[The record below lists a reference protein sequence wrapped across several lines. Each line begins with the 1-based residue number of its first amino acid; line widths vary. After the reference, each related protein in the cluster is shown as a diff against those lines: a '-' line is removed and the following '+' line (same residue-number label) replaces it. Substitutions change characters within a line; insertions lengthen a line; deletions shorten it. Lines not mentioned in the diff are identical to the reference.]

1 MDYNQIDINRILGET
16 DFGRLSGYTAPT
28 REEVISLL
36 QARLGPEEF
45 SKIGSKI
52 IDEGLNYY
60 VKKWGEY
67 WGKNKRVVNQNI
79 RDIIKKQTIDELE
92 AAGKQVNS
100 YINSIKNQLAQ
111 QGYTV
116 GFDIDFDK
124 DIKDAVNLVLK
135 AKKKIDEGVQAAF
148 NQIKNYSNNRL
159 GNLLEDVEA
168 GFFTDSY
175 IDQVLKKELKKQG
188 IKKTQFSNSDQKR
201 LEQRFVEN
209 LQKQQEKRVK
219 EIYNQTYKYERE
231 QLKQLA
237 QAEEYSLE
245 QKKLIKASP
254 YLGRRAQALRNLKP
268 LQAIY
273 DKVQK
278 ELENQAQGVQKAI
291 NSVPEK
297 QVKISKLTS
306 PKELESLLKKYYNSS
321 EVQRFLSGEYINDIL
336 KEVGGSAEQALK
348 KKVNTKI
355 GIGKMFEQLE
365 SVAKQRGYAVKMAFD
380 ETNKVLETF
389 LLTHQE
395 VEEYEKDNKKALKGF
410 RAQGSKTLRL
420 KMGFGQD
427 GAPLGHTIA
436 KGAMESPNTL
446 KLVRGEHLLSVG
458 TGLEASLLR
467 LTSLL
472 GKSGWKVESAVK
484 AVKEQQNQEKFT
496 QQLNTQQRNLL
507 ISQLGIEPIIQ
518 EVAWQVGQKTGA
530 TSLDRVVE
538 NLNTAVYNLAVTKA
552 STGGFDW
559 GAIKDSYK
567 LPETVK
573 SVLEEVA
580 SFVST
585 LPFQHM
591 ALGSN
596 KAIREGV
603 YTLAPAY
610 YQSPSP
616 VISPNYS
623 KHTSQVFKTG
633 EYSDTAKQE
642 RVSRQAAGHSLKFVD
657 EKTAEALKDSENQTI
672 KQIQAS
678 GQLATFDALY
688 VEAKRVQEGY
698 ELLNKTEEEVRQ
710 SLEQQGEY
718 SEPQIKEILKLRQS
732 IIASYKERG
741 ITPQNIIGG
750 GIEGD
755 AAIVSSDFAKKYGTT
770 VKSRAPIVLD
780 QDVFK
785 TAVEQSLSD
794 EELDFAQFSDE
805 DWAKFFSSV
814 QGRDII
820 KQIVQKEKKIRPED
834 IIDLDVYQSDGK
846 IQISLTEKQ
855 DLQISG
861 KVGSGLQ
868 GERNMASFVPQEFI
882 KLVGALSGID
892 TDAQV
897 IKQYDTAS
905 ANEAGGR
912 LMAILQKGLEEA
924 SALNEFSDKT
934 QGESSILSEFFEKT
948 FGENS
953 PLRDFFEVFS
963 GSDGEVYI
971 QAKQAYDKQGKRI
984 FLDFEK
990 AFKYL
995 SQLENSLGEKMFPHI
1010 VEGSRA
1016 FVGADSLNILSDYE
1030 YRNKVSLGERERNSF
1045 LKGLEVAEKELGE
1058 KGRFD
1063 VIKQVFEEGI
1073 FGPTQDSLK
1082 AEKEKNAIIKNLAK
1096 STERDIDKSNTIVI
1110 GRGGDIDISSLTP
1123 EQREEFLKMDYTGR
1137 EGSMGASVYEQ
1148 GIFGAIEKIK
1158 QEKIKDFEDSL
1169 RLEGLAEESEE
1180 FQKKIQEFIDSLSV
1194 AVVST
1199 DENAA
1204 LFRYKKEG
1212 KEFTG
1217 QNLRFSLQE
1226 AKTYK
1231 NLQTGE
1237 VEGYGISQTLTGLTR
1252 AIKIIDDFDKKT
1264 EHTKTEY
1271 EKLAEQGG
1279 QIAENLQ
1286 NLISDPKGAYN
1297 TAILKREIAT
1307 SGWISGVNIATG
1319 LEQDKNRKLYSG
1331 VVGEGAN
1338 TELTIDEL
1346 KQTGV
1351 GLGRNTLKKA
1361 LSQDKEILQKRVAVM
1376 YGKTLKDLAGY
1387 TIDDLQEAII
1397 SAVDIS
1403 NESGEFR
1410 DLGKALYRELVGEI
1424 FRNPIINNQWDILST
1439 LLYTSKDID
1448 ADSESGYLSQAL
1460 ASRDRGDF
1468 DKDHWAFMIL
1478 ENEKIKRFTLEEMK
1492 AYDQLKREQAH
1503 FQARFTKSNA
1513 YFRKINNLDQ
1523 PDEEIFKGVTNIPA
1537 LLNPILQEAAQNN
1550 QGQVGLMSL
1559 THSNI
1564 SNLAREKGLDQILTR
1579 SLEFLFSSGEQNMV
1593 GYKHLI
1599 KKIASDPKTFLPEEY
1614 SSDIDIKE
1622 GNIEK
1627 FLDKQSEEI
1636 RNKILTQA
1644 YKKILSTGNETFKSF
1659 MAGTATAEEL
1669 FKDLVKENI
1678 IGTDESGNISKTS
1691 FNFELLAQILSGY
1704 KNKQE
1709 GLEELKS
1716 KLSDSGI
1723 VDKNIIDNLK
1733 LINFGYIQKEDG
1745 SFEQVTEKSGLTK
1758 EQEMELGSV
1767 PAQVLQGLIKIGEK
1781 QLTAGLTEGTNLARA
1796 ASNYRNKD
1804 RQDVVYNESQ
1814 MFDWL
1819 KGTGEAVERVS
1830 KEVSEKFETVP
1841 GYLQEIASK
1850 VGNIVKILGDKTSQG
1865 FGFSNKE
1872 KSFLEEIRQTT
1883 LSAQVAGNNAVFKKS
1898 ATYDPDLYNK
1908 VGNVELTKKLLNKA
1922 GTQYRKNVTFKDFAK
1937 AYGYEDE
1944 TDYQR
1949 KIGSSISAAI
1959 GTQFHGFNEIALK
1972 EAEEYYK
1979 SNGKWEGFY
1988 KNSLLAKVYNA
1999 KDGASAL
2006 KALQRVE
2013 KDERAKEIGV
2023 SFKPYLEQLTK
2034 TLARAGITSKSN
2046 PELYKQYMERAALSI
2061 KVQLGSVL
2069 QDIISK
2075 EGKVV
2080 GAETSLWRKQKTP
2093 SGKEVGVLGH
2103 ADLIGIGK
2111 EQYAVIE
2118 AGKEPTLKTRNV
2130 GTVYDYKNKFNL
2142 AGSQKVDLQYVS
2154 QVAGYIQDLRDL
2166 QALFNRFKFQ
2176 NPDITTQTG
2185 FFGKGKNSFIKFLK
2199 EQGYNKEAIDQ
2210 IKASEGLQQALMG
2223 GADWSRGIV
2232 SYLDQKGESKT
2243 VELDFSK
2250 ASESQ
2255 MQKLLGGENL
2265 EAKEFYTIL
2274 KAILKSNT
2282 YIDKE
2287 GNILG
2292 SKTSSAGSS
2301 GGESPKISKERK
2313 DFQNLGSSDGEG
2325 SSLGGGFGK
2334 KSRDP
2339 YAQTA
2344 KEYESH
2350 MIEAI
2355 RLQKEYE
2362 INQKRIAS
2370 EPLSKRGKELLK
2382 LENVDLVEQIALHK
2396 QIAQELEK
2404 EASQSEKFGRTQQK
2418 LTREIQKSE
2427 HSVVTYGQGAS
2438 NIFEKMGIDI
2448 KRAFMRIFDGSLIYK
2463 FFGLVQ
2469 RGFTQTIQMAKELD
2483 KSMVNLRIVTGGTKS
2498 ETRELVSVYAQLA
2511 KQLGVTTQEVVNG
2524 ATEWLRQ
2531 GYTVQESQKLVTASV
2546 YLSKLGMI
2554 ESGQATEYLT
2564 SVLKGFKLETSEA
2577 ISVVDKLTKVDLE
2590 AATSAGNIAEALSRT
2605 SVSAQ
2610 NAGVDLDRLI
2620 GYVTE
2625 VLQVTQK
2632 SASSVGESFKTIFAR
2647 YQNVKAS
2654 AFKSMDLSEEA
2665 AETTEGIN
2673 DIERVLNKVGIKI
2686 RTSSKEFAS
2695 FDSILAQLAENWIKY
2710 SSVEKAAISTAIAG
2724 TRQRENFLAL
2734 MENYNEAMD
2743 IAATSAASAGT
2754 AEEKYAAYT
2763 EGMEASVS
2771 GLTAAW
2777 EKLIAKLKASEGLK
2791 WLVDSAKKLLDLLP
2805 HITGLLSQLAGTG
2818 FSKFAVPRVIGSLM
2832 GTGQLLK
2839 EKLSAT
2845 EEQKMARAQELLSA
2859 DGIQGAPERYEEYSK
2874 RTRRRVSRSFAKD
2887 RLNKSIE
2894 DEQEKIDLARQKTK
2908 EKAGSFE
2915 TRFKDTIKT
2924 GVSEPLEKISKTA
2937 ENIELALEEQ
2947 QSQEENSSSTDK
2959 KPTEQGSGVGSE
2971 NAASSLKTLRFKK
2984 DGSLDLRTL
2993 KWAGVS
2999 KDSDTYKDITSLFKA
3014 YEESP
3019 DKEGA
3024 FQTLQN
3030 SLKELGF
3037 EVDNTSLKIRAN
3049 GEATESNT
3057 SSTRKDTQETRE
3069 HTGEVEENTG
3079 ATSANTNAKKKDTS
3093 QTQGAKKAGKGLAIG
3108 SKVFSGVLAGVA
3120 AGVGAGLTTVAKD
3133 KEGNTYDASTAAKAT
3148 VGTLQGVS
3156 AATAAIPVVG
3166 PAISGVL
3173 GTVFSA
3179 FGPSIAAAIDKDKIE
3194 KEKQLKLAQEQLD
3207 ALNDIKSGTQS
3218 IKQEVIGNEKL
3229 SSRDQLTSLYTTVNE
3244 LQKQA
3249 GKNGHLAQALV
3260 QETSKLGI
3268 SDWAGTYYN
3277 IYDLT
3282 VEEREKFLD
3291 AIERAVNIA
3300 SMGAQDH
3307 SSEAESYEKAR
3318 KALGLKEGETVSSV
3332 KDKAVHYAAQGDVSG
3347 LKTFQS
3353 NVAKVEAYERERIK
3367 NIMEN
3372 LYSDSGVAYKTE
3384 ETLQE
3389 LGLEGIQEEVLKK
3402 LEPET
3407 AKILQGIGAIDENNN
3422 LTDLGEQIFNQLV
3435 KSDQRVYSVI
3445 NPSSMTLKDIYAKMP
3460 DKETGEGTNKTAEQA
3475 KEEFA
3480 KVLGVSIE
3488 SLDKLYKDEYWG
3500 PLLSNLSA
3508 EQLSSTTAPEDF
3520 QNKITT
3526 YAGYLST
3533 LASSDRLTPEE
3544 EAALPTELKGLKGAD
3559 LKKELKSLLRSYQL
3573 GYATT
3578 NVMSLTEDPTKLQA
3592 ILKQRGGVFVN
3603 EKGEVEKEYKGKGLS
3618 ELLSSPDLGSDVE
3631 DELKALRKELTEFY
3645 EKQAKDLVG
3654 TKILESVSQVQQT
3667 FLKEQLNN
3675 LSEQKEALQNINKQR
3690 EYELKLIK
3698 AKQQL
3703 EDARKEKKR
3712 VWREGIGWTYES
3724 DQEGIAEAQ
3733 KNLEEVQAEKQT
3745 EDLQQQIDLLTA
3757 QKELLEELPDKNQFA
3772 EYTKA
3777 YKEWL
3782 GDVSASQT
3790 EIIQEIKKGY
3800 ESVISESRDLLLA
3813 DKEKTKEKTKEETS
3827 DTETVTDINTER
3839 EKQEQWQTTFSPVST
3854 AVSDAKTALDL
3865 GIGAGGVSKAQ
3876 FGRLL
3881 AHAGISPKLWGKV
3894 SSGKDQSVDFSDEE
3908 RKFIS
3913 ENPDIFYKLSEGI
3926 TNKIS
3931 SNKEDIEKAREYAKL
3946 FDIYNL
3952 DWHRTGISKR
3962 GFWVRAK
3969 AKEPG
3974 VRNEHEFYKF
3984 GSWGGAKKTIKDRQQ
3999 EMIEGAKWIKTKP
4012 VEFREYVD
4020 KKIPHGSIL
4029 NFLTSYGMADY
4040 GKDNYWPFFTFL
4052 RDHFKDAGSSNDL
4065 DYRGRYNSFAS
4076 GTFAAEGPALV
4087 NELGTEGIITPQGT
4101 ITAFNG
4107 PHGVVPASLTKNLAE
4122 LGLEAPRLIKE
4133 LSSVYGLNKDYS
4145 GHISNVHDESINARQ
4160 ILVQINA
4167 DKDFNIDRF
4176 VDELKSSVV
4185 LNKQNHKI

>member
-28 REEVISLL
+28 REEVVSLL

-45 SKIGSKI
+45 SKIESKT

-92 AAGKQVNS
+92 AAGKQANS

-124 DIKDAVNLVLK
+124 DIKDTVNLVLK

-159 GNLLEDVEA
+159 GNLLEDAEA

-188 IKKTQFSNSDQKR
+188 IKRTQFSNSDQKR

-231 QLKQLA
+231 QLNQLA

-245 QKKLIKASP
+245 QKKLINASP
-254 YLGRRAQALRNLKP
+254 YLGKRAQALRNLKP
-268 LQAIY
+268 SQVIY

-278 ELENQAQGVQKAI
+278 ELEIQSQGVQKAI

-306 PKELESLLKKYYNSS
+306 PKELESLLTKYYNSS

-348 KKVNTKI
+348 NGVNTKI
-355 GIGKMFEQLE
+355 GIGKMFKQLE
-365 SVAKQRGYAVKMAFD
+365 SAAERQGYTVQLAFD

-389 LLTHQE
+389 LLTKEE
-395 VEEYEKDNKKALKGF
+395 VAKYEKDSEKALEGF

-427 GAPLGHTIA
+427 GSPLGHTIA

-458 TGLEASLLR
+458 TGLEATLLR

-472 GKSGWKVESAVK
+472 GKSGWTVESAVK
-484 AVKEQQNQEKFT
+484 TVKEQQNQEKFT

-507 ISQLGIEPIIQ
+507 TSQLSIVPIIQ
-518 EVAWQVGQKTGA
+518 EVAWQVGQRMGA

-538 NLNTAVYNLAVTKA
+538 KLNTAVYNLAVSKA
-552 STGGFDW
+552 NTGEFNW
-559 GAIKDSYK
+559 KAIEDSYK

-573 SVLEEVA
+573 SVLKEVA

-610 YQSPSP
+610 FQSPSP

-623 KHTSQVFKTG
+623 KHTSQVLKTG
-633 EYSDTAKQE
+633 EYSNTAKQE
-642 RVSRQAAGHSLKFVD
+642 RASRQAAGHSLRFVD

-678 GQLATFDALY
+678 GQLATFDTLY
-688 VEAKRVQEGY
+688 VEPKQVEEGY
-698 ELLNKTEEEVRQ
+698 NLLKKKTKEVRQ
-710 SLEQQGEY
+710 SLEQQGKYTE
-718 SEPQIKEILKLRQS
+718 EQIENILKLR
-732 IIASYKERG
+732 KEAISFYAGKG
-741 ITPQNIIGG
+741 ITPQDIIGG

-785 TAVEQSLSD
+785 TAVEQSLS
-794 EELDFAQFSDE
+794 EEEIDFAQFSDE

-834 IIDLDVYQSDGK
+834 IVDLDVYQSDGK

-861 KVGSGLQ
+861 KIGSGLQ

-892 TDAQV
+892 TNAQV
-897 IKQYDTAS
+897 IRQYDTAS
-905 ANEAGGR
+905 TNEVGGR
-912 LMAILQKGLEEA
+912 LMAILQKGLEDAIAGSNLDEF
-924 SALNEFSDKT
+924 LN
-934 QGESSILSEFFEKT
+934 KT

-971 QAKQAYDKQGKRI
+971 QAKQAYDKQGNQI
-984 FLDFEK
+984 FLN
-990 AFKYL
+990 FKDAAEHL
-995 SQLENSLGEKMFPHI
+995 SRLTNSLGQKMFPHI
-1010 VEGSRA
+1010 GEGSRA

-1045 LKGLEVAEKELGE
+1045 LKGLEVAEEELGE
-1058 KGRFD
+1058 KRRFD

-1082 AEKEKNAIIKNLAK
+1082 AKKEKNAIIKNLAK

-1110 GRGGDIDISSLTP
+1110 GKGGDIDISSLTP
-1123 EQREEFLKMDYTGR
+1123 EQKEEFLKMDYTGR

-1279 QIAENLQ
+1279 QIVENLQ

-1297 TAILKREIAT
+1297 TAIFKREIST

-1331 VVGEGAN
+1331 VAGEGAN

-1361 LSQDKEILQKRVAVM
+1361 LSQDKDILQKKVAVM
-1376 YGKTLKDLAGY
+1376 YGKTVEELAKY
-1387 TIDDLQEAII
+1387 TVDDLQEAII

-1403 NESGEFR
+1403 NGSGKFR
-1410 DLGKALYRELVGEI
+1410 DWGPALYRELVGEI

-1478 ENEKIKRFTLEEMK
+1478 ENEKIKNFDLGQME
-1492 AYDQLKREQAH
+1492 AYEQSKREL
-1503 FQARFTKSNA
+1503 ARFYAGFTKTNA
-1513 YFRKINNLDQ
+1513 YFREINKLDQ
-1523 PDEEIFKGVTNIPA
+1523 PDEEIFEKFPNIPEV
-1537 LLNPILQEAAQNN
+1537 LNPILQKAAQDN
-1550 QGQVGLMSL
+1550 QSQVGLMSL

-1564 SNLAREKGLDQILTR
+1564 SNLAREKGLDQIRTR

-1599 KKIASDPKTFLPEEY
+1599 KKIASEPQKFIPKEY
-1614 SSDIDIKE
+1614 SSNIDTKNENSI
-1622 GNIEK
+1622 GQ
-1627 FLDKQSEEI
+1627 FLNDHPEVLQRVYS
-1636 RNKILTQA
+1636 N
-1644 YKKILSTGNETFKSF
+1644 ILSAGNEKFKSF
-1659 MAGTATAEEL
+1659 LAGTATASEV
-1669 FKDLVKENI
+1669 FDDFIANNI
-1678 IGTDESGNISKTS
+1678 IGTDKSGENIAKTS

-1704 KNKQE
+1704 KDKGE
-1709 GLEELKS
+1709 GLNELKS
-1716 KLSDSGI
+1716 FLSGK
-1723 VDKNIIDNLK
+1723 VDKKTIDKLE
-1733 LINFGYIQKEDG
+1733 LINFGYIEKEKG
-1745 SFEQVTEKSGLTK
+1745 KFELVTKDSKLK
-1758 EQEMELGSV
+1758 PEQEEKLGRV
-1767 PAQVLQGLIKIGEK
+1767 PVKVLRALIEGGEEK
-1781 QLTAGLTEGTNLARA
+1781 LTADLTEGTNLARA

-1898 ATYDPDLYNK
+1898 ATYDPELYNK
-1908 VGNVELTKKLLNKA
+1908 VGTVELTKKLLNKA

-1944 TDYQR
+1944 TEYQK
-1949 KIGSSISAAI
+1949 KIGSSINAAI
-1959 GTQFHGFNEIALK
+1959 GTQFHGLNEMALK

-2093 SGKEVGVLGH
+2093 TRELGVLGH
-2103 ADLIGIGK
+2103 ADLIGVGE

-2176 NPDITTQTG
+2176 NSDITTQTG

-2199 EQGYNKEAIDQ
+2199 ERGYNQEAINQ
-2210 IKASEGLQQALMG
+2210 IKASEGLQQALMD
-2223 GADWSRGIV
+2223 GADWSRGII
-2232 SYLDQKGESKT
+2232 SYLGQNGESKT
-2243 VELDFSK
+2243 VELDFSNI
-2250 ASESQ
+2250 SNEQ
-2255 MQKLLGGENL
+2255 MQKLLGGEPL
-2265 EAKEFYTIL
+2265 EKKEFYNDIL
-2274 KAILKSNT
+2274 PRILKSNI

-2287 GNILG
+2287 GNIQGPKTPSEGG
-2292 SKTSSAGSS
+2292 SNKEESSS
-2301 GGESPKISKERK
+2301 GG
-2313 DFQNLGSSDGEG
+2313 GS
-2325 SSLGGGFGK
+2325 GK

-2418 LTREIQKSE
+2418 LTREIQKAE

-2448 KRAFMRIFDGSLIYK
+2448 KRAFMRIFDGTLIYK

-2469 RGFTQTIQMAKELD
+2469 RGFTQTIQMAKQLD

-2577 ISVVDKLTKVDLE
+2577 VSVVDKLTKVDLE

-2610 NAGVDLDRLI
+2610 NAGVDLDKLI

-2959 KPTEQGSGVGSE
+2959 KPTEQGSVAGSE

-2999 KDSDTYKDITSLFKA
+2999 KDTDTYKDITTLFKA

-3093 QTQGAKKAGKGLAIG
+3093 QTQGAAKPGKGLAIG
-3108 SKVFSGVLAGVA
+3108 SKVVSGVLAGVV
-3120 AGVGAGLTTVAKD
+3120 AGVGAGFTTVAKD
-3133 KEGNTYDASTAAKAT
+3133 KEGNTYDASKAAKAT

-3173 GTVFSA
+3173 GTIFSA
-3179 FGPSIAAAIDKDKIE
+3179 VGPSIAAAIDKDKIE

-3229 SSRDQLTSLYTTVNE
+3229 SSREQLTSLYTTVNE

-3249 GKNGHLAQALV
+3249 GNNGQLAQALV
-3260 QETSKLGI
+3260 EETSKLGI

-3291 AIERAVNIA
+3291 AIERAINIA
-3300 SMGAQDH
+3300 NMAAQDK
-3307 SSEAESYEKAR
+3307 SSEAESYENAR
-3318 KALGLKEGETVSSV
+3318 KALGLKEGETVDSV
-3332 KDKAVHYAAQGDVSG
+3332 KSQADFYIKQGAIES
-3347 LKTFQS
+3347 LKVFQA

-3367 NIMEN
+3367 LIMDN
-3372 LYSDSGVAYKTE
+3372 LYSASQIAYETE
-3384 ETLQE
+3384 ETLQK

-3402 LEPET
+3402 LGPET
-3407 AKILQGIGAIDENNN
+3407 EKILQGLGAIDENNN
-3422 LTDLGEQIFNQLV
+3422 LTDLGKQIFNQLV
-3435 KSDQRVYSVI
+3435 KSDQRMYSVI
-3445 NPSSMTLKDIYAKMP
+3445 NPSSKTLSEIETILEKGDNNTAQQQKEEILKLLGLSEEEYDNLSSSTKENIQYLSAADLSGGPSGIQESLAKYNEYLSSLS
-3460 DKETGEGTNKTAEQA
+3460 KKGSLTAEQIA
-3475 KEEFA
+3475 GLPTFLSEVATEPDELFKRIKGRISSLVTGYVSTSVEAFFEKEGNTK
-3480 KVLGVSIE
+3480 KVLQAQGLYDVSYG
-3488 SLDKLYKDEYWG
+3488 D
-3500 PLLSNLSA
+3500 
-3508 EQLSSTTAPEDF
+3508 
-3520 QNKITT
+3520 
-3526 YAGYLST
+3526 
-3533 LASSDRLTPEE
+3533 
-3544 EAALPTELKGLKGAD
+3544 
-3559 LKKELKSLLRSYQL
+3559 KSLQ
-3573 GYATT
+3573 
-3578 NVMSLTEDPTKLQA
+3578 
-3592 ILKQRGGVFVN
+3592 
-3603 EKGEVEKEYKGKGLS
+3603 
-3618 ELLSSPDLGSDVE
+3618 EL
-3631 DELKALRKELTEFY
+3631 
-3645 EKQAKDLVG
+3645 
-3654 TKILESVSQVQQT
+3654 LESVEISDDVKQKLQGVKEKYLKLFTNAAKELIDTQYLENLREGQIV
-3667 FLKEQLNN
+3667 FLNKEIKNLN
-3675 LSEQKEALQNINKQR
+3675 EQKEALQNINKQR
-3690 EYELKLIK
+3690 EYELKLLK

-3724 DQEGIAEAQ
+3724 DQEGIAEGQ

-3757 QKELLEELPDKNQFA
+3757 QKDLLEELPDKNQLT
-3772 EYTKA
+3772 EYTEA
-3777 YKEWL
+3777 YLTWF
-3782 GDVSASQT
+3782 GDVKESQASVIQAISDGYDSVVNKIKNISFGDNTTTGTKEATT
-3790 EIIQEIKKGY
+3790 EISAGQK
-3800 ESVISESRDLLLA
+3800 
-3813 DKEKTKEKTKEETS
+3813 ETS
-3827 DTETVTDINTER
+3827 KTQGQNKQKQYRADIKSWIDSGKISTKDLPKNYDIEKEGSSITE
-3839 EKQEQWQTTFSPVST
+3839 EQYNLLFNKVQGKKSLEDKFKPYI
-3854 AVSDAKTALDL
+3854 DL
-3865 GIGAGGVSKAQ
+3865 VKKA
-3876 FGRLL
+3876 
-3881 AHAGISPKLWGKV
+3881 AGIS
-3894 SSGKDQSVDFSDEE
+3894 
-3908 RKFIS
+3908 
-3913 ENPDIFYKLSEGI
+3913 
-3926 TNKIS
+3926 
-3931 SNKEDIEKAREYAKL
+3931 KA
-3946 FDIYNL
+3946 
-3952 DWHRTGISKR
+3952 TGQ
-3962 GFWVRAK
+3962 
-3969 AKEPG
+3969 
-3974 VRNEHEFYKF
+3974 Y
-3984 GSWGGAKKTIKDRQQ
+3984 
-3999 EMIEGAKWIKTKP
+3999 
-4012 VEFREYVD
+4012 
-4020 KKIPHGSIL
+4020 IPHGSFY
-4029 NFLTSYGMADY
+4029 NKKTKWTM
-4040 GKDNYWPFFTFL
+4040 KTFL
-4052 RDHFKDAGSSNDL
+4052 FDGNNYDLIKNGAAEFRSLSEDKKKQIVAMPNGWYLALASLGNIDKAADSAYLADALYEIFGRQLADSQA
-4065 DYRGRYNSFAS
+4065 RGVSYTMPFNRASMNEQGVKKYYKAYAS

-4176 VDELKSSVV
+4176 VEELKSSVV

>member
-1 MDYNQIDINRILGET
+1 MAYNQIDINRILGET

-188 IKKTQFSNSDQKR
+188 IKRTQFSNSDQKR

-231 QLKQLA
+231 QLNQLA

-254 YLGRRAQALRNLKP
+254 YLGRRAQALKNLKP
-268 LQAIY
+268 SQVIY

-291 NSVPEK
+291 NNVPEK

-559 GAIKDSYK
+559 GAIKDSDK

-657 EKTAEALKDSENQTI
+657 EKTAKALREPLNQTI
-672 KQIQAS
+672 KQIQDS

-834 IIDLDVYQSDGK
+834 IVDLDVYQSDGK

-882 KLVGALSGID
+882 KLVGALSGVD

-1346 KQTGV
+1346 KQIGV

-1550 QGQVGLMSL
+1550 QSQVGLMSL

-1767 PAQVLQGLIKIGEK
+1767 PAQVLQGLIKLGEK
-1781 QLTAGLTEGTNLARA
+1781 QLTTGLPEGTNLARA

-1814 MFDWL
+1814 MFDWF

-1830 KEVSEKFETVP
+1830 KEVSENFETVH
-1841 GYLQEIASK
+1841 GYLQEIAGK
-1850 VGNIVKILGDKTSQG
+1850 VGNIVKILGDRTSQG

-1872 KSFLEEIRQTT
+1872 KGFLEQIRQTT
-1883 LSAQVAGNNAVFKKS
+1883 LSAQIAGNNAVFKKS
-1898 ATYDPDLYNK
+1898 ATYDPDLYDK
-1908 VGNVELTKKLLNKA
+1908 VGKVELTKNLLNKA

-1949 KIGSSISAAI
+1949 KIGSSINAAI
-1959 GTQFHGFNEIALK
+1959 GTQFHGLNEMALK

-1979 SNGKWEGFY
+1979 SNGSWEGFY

-2013 KDERAKEIGV
+2013 KDEKAKEIGL
-2023 SFKPYLEQLTK
+2023 SFKPYLEQVTK
-2034 TLARAGITSKSN
+2034 TLARTGITSKSN
-2046 PELYKQYMERAALSI
+2046 PELYKQYMERAALTI
-2061 KVQLGSVL
+2061 KMQFGSVL

-2075 EGKVV
+2075 EGKIIS
-2080 GAETSLWRKQKTP
+2080 AETALWRKQKTP
-2093 SGKEVGVLGH
+2093 SGKEVGVPGH
-2103 ADLIGIGK
+2103 ADLIGVGE

-2118 AGKEPTLKTRNV
+2118 AGKDPTVKTRNV

-2166 QALFNRFKFQ
+2166 QARFNEFKFQ
-2176 NPDITTQTG
+2176 NPNITTASG
-2185 FFGKGKNSFIKFLK
+2185 FFGEGKNSFIKFLK
-2199 EQGYNKEAIDQ
+2199 GQGYTKEALDQ
-2210 IKASEGLQQALMG
+2210 IKASEGIQQGLMK
-2223 GADWSRGIV
+2223 GADWSRAII
-2232 SYLDQKGESKT
+2232 SYLDQNRESKT

-2265 EAKEFYTIL
+2265 EAKEFYAIL
-2274 KAILKSNT
+2274 KTILKSNV
-2282 YIDKE
+2282 YVDKD
-2287 GNILG
+2287 GNIVG
-2292 SKTSSAGSS
+2292 PKTSSEGGSNKEESSS
-2301 GGESPKISKERK
+2301 GG
-2313 DFQNLGSSDGEG
+2313 GS
-2325 SSLGGGFGK
+2325 GK

-2362 INQKRIAS
+2362 INKKRIAS

-2382 LENVDLVEQIALHK
+2382 LENIDLVEQIALHK
-2396 QIAQELEK
+2396 QIAQEIEK
-2404 EASQSEKFGRTQQK
+2404 EASQSENFGRTQQK
-2418 LTREIQKSE
+2418 LNREIQKSE

-2469 RGFTQTIQMAKELD
+2469 RGFSQTIQLAKQLD

-2498 ETRELVSVYAQLA
+2498 ETRELVNVYAQLA

-2577 ISVVDKLTKVDLE
+2577 VSVVDKLTKVDLE

-2673 DIERVLNKVGIKI
+2673 DIERVLSKVGIKI

-2805 HITGLLSQLAGTG
+2805 HITGLLSQLTATG

-2839 EKLSAT
+2839 EKFSAT
-2845 EEQKMARAQELLSA
+2845 EEQKMARAQELLAA
-2859 DGIQGAPERYEEYSK
+2859 DGIQDIPERYKDLS
-2874 RTRRRVSRSFAKD
+2874 RQTRRRVSQSLAKD

-2894 DEQEKIDLARQKTK
+2894 DEQETIDLARQKTK

-2924 GVSEPLEKISKTA
+2924 GVSEPLEKIAKTA
-2937 ENIELALEEQ
+2937 ENIQLALEEQ
-2947 QSQEENSSSTDK
+2947 QNQEENSSSTDK
-2959 KPTEQGSGVGSE
+2959 KPNEQASGVDGE

-2999 KDSDTYKDITSLFKA
+2999 KDTDTYKDITTLFKA

-3049 GEATESNT
+3049 GEATASNT
-3057 SSTRKDTQETRE
+3057 SSTQKDTQETKD
-3069 HTGEVEENTG
+3069 HTEKVEENTG
-3079 ATSANTNAKKKDTS
+3079 ATSANTDAKKKDTS
-3093 QTQGAKKAGKGLAIG
+3093 QTQGAAKPGKGLAIA
-3108 SKVFSGVLAGVA
+3108 SKVASGVLSGVA
-3120 AGVGAGLTTVAKD
+3120 AGIGAGLTTVAKD
-3133 KEGNTYDASTAAKAT
+3133 AEGNTYDASTAAKAT

-3156 AATAAIPVVG
+3156 AATAAIPMIG

-3229 SSRDQLTSLYTTVNE
+3229 SSREQLTSLYTTVNE

-3249 GKNGHLAQALV
+3249 GNNGQLAQALV
-3260 QETSKLGI
+3260 EETSKLGI
-3268 SDWAGTYYN
+3268 SDWAETYYN

-3291 AIERAVNIA
+3291 AIERAINIA
-3300 SMGAQDH
+3300 TMSAQDK

-3318 KALGLKEGETVSSV
+3318 KALGLKEGETVDSV
-3332 KDKAVHYAAQGDVSG
+3332 KDRLIHYAAIGDAEG
-3347 LKTFQS
+3347 LKTTQS
-3353 NVAKVEAYERERIK
+3353 YIATVESFGRERIK

-3372 LYSDSGVAYKTE
+3372 LYSESGVAYKTE

-3402 LEPET
+3402 LGPET
-3407 AKILQGIGAIDENNN
+3407 AKILQGFGAIDENNN

-3435 KSDQRVYSVI
+3435 KSDQRMYSVI

-3460 DKETGEGTNKTAEQA
+3460 DKEGGEETNKTAEKA

-3559 LKKELKSLLRSYQL
+3559 LKKELKSLLKSYQL

-3578 NVMSLTEDPTKLQA
+3578 NVMSLTEDSTKLQA

-3603 EKGEVEKEYKGKGLS
+3603 EKGEVKKEYKGKGLS
-3618 ELLSSPDLGSDVE
+3618 ELLSSPDLGSDVK
-3631 DELKALRKELTEFY
+3631 DELKALRNQLTEFY

-3654 TKILESVSQVQQT
+3654 TEILESVSNVQQT

-3675 LSEQKEALQNINKQR
+3675 LNEQKEALQNINKQR
-3690 EYELKLIK
+3690 EYELKLLK

-3712 VWREGIGWTYES
+3712 VWREGIGWTYEF

-3782 GDVSASQT
+3782 GDVSASQA

-3813 DKEKTKEKTKEETS
+3813 DKEKTADTKN
-3827 DTETVTDINTER
+3827 DINPER
-3839 EKQEQWQTTFSPVST
+3839 EKQEEWETIFKPVST
-3854 AVSDAKTALDL
+3854 AVSNAKSGSVDKL
-3865 GIGAGGVSKAQ
+3865 GIGAGGISEDQ
-3876 FGRLL
+3876 LNSLL
-3881 AHAGISPKLWGKV
+3881 DEAGISDTKLGKSVWGKA
-3894 SSGKDQSVDFSDEE
+3894 SSGKVQSADFTEEE

-3913 ENPDIFYKLSEGI
+3913 ENPSIFDELSKGI
-3926 TNKIS
+3926 TAKIS
-3931 SNKEDIEKAREYAKL
+3931 SNKEDIEKARDYANL
-3946 FDIYNL
+3946 FNIYNL
-3952 DWHRTGISKR
+3952 DWHKKLGR

-3974 VRNEHEFYKF
+3974 MLNENQFYNWS
-3984 GSWGGAKKTIKDRQQ
+3984 SWSGAKSTIKGRQQ
-3999 EMIEGAKWIKTKP
+3999 KMIEGAEWIKTKP
-4012 VEFREYVD
+4012 VEFRKYVD
-4020 KKIPHGSIL
+4020 RNIPHGSIL

-4052 RDHFKDAGSSNDL
+4052 RDHFKDAGSGNDQ
-4065 DYRGRYNSFAS
+4065 DYEGRYSSFAS
-4076 GTFAAEGPALV
+4076 GTFAAEGPALI

-4176 VDELKSSVV
+4176 VEELKSSVV

>member
-79 RDIIKKQTIDELE
+79 RDIIKKQTIDELK

-100 YINSIKNQLAQ
+100 YVNSIKNQLAQ

-188 IKKTQFSNSDQKR
+188 IKRTQFSNSDQKR

-231 QLKQLA
+231 QLNQLA

-245 QKKLIKASP
+245 QKKLINASP
-254 YLGRRAQALRNLKP
+254 YLGKRAQALRNLKP
-268 LQAIY
+268 SQVIY

-278 ELENQAQGVQKAI
+278 ELEIQSQGVQKAI
-291 NSVPEK
+291 NNISEK
-297 QVKISKLTS
+297 QVKISKLTY
-306 PKELESLLKKYYNSS
+306 PKELETLLNKYYNSS
-321 EVQRFLSGEYINDIL
+321 EVQRFLSGDYIKDIL

-348 KKVNTKI
+348 KGVNTKI

-365 SVAKQRGYAVKMAFD
+365 SAAERRDYAVRLAFD

-389 LLTHQE
+389 LLTKEE
-395 VEEYEKDNKKALKGF
+395 VAKYEKDSEKALEGF

-420 KMGFGQD
+420 KMGFGKD

-472 GKSGWKVESAVK
+472 GKSGWTVESAVK
-484 AVKEQQNQEKFT
+484 TVKEQQNQEKFT

-538 NLNTAVYNLAVTKA
+538 KLNTAVYNLAVSKA
-552 STGGFDW
+552 NTGEFNW
-559 GAIKDSYK
+559 KAIEDSYK
-567 LPETVK
+567 FPETVK
-573 SVLEEVA
+573 SVLGEVA
-580 SFVST
+580 SFIST

-596 KAIREGV
+596 KGIREGV

-610 YQSPSP
+610 FQSPSP

-623 KHTSQVFKTG
+623 KHTSQVLKTG

-678 GQLATFDALY
+678 GQLATFDTLY
-688 VEAKRVQEGY
+688 VEPKQVEEGY
-698 ELLNKTEEEVRQ
+698 NLLKKKTKEVRQ
-710 SLEQQGEY
+710 SLEQQEKY
-718 SEPQIKEILKLRQS
+718 TEEQIENILKLR
-732 IIASYKERG
+732 KEAISFYAGKG

-834 IIDLDVYQSDGK
+834 IVDLDVYQSDGK

-892 TDAQV
+892 TNAQV
-897 IKQYDTAS
+897 IRQYDTAS
-905 ANEAGGR
+905 TNEVGGR
-912 LMAILQKGLEEA
+912 LMAILQKGLEDAIAGSNLDEF
-924 SALNEFSDKT
+924 LN
-934 QGESSILSEFFEKT
+934 KT

-971 QAKQAYDKQGKRI
+971 QAKQAYGKQGNQI
-984 FLDFEK
+984 FLNFEK
-990 AFKYL
+990 AAEYL
-995 SQLENSLGEKMFPHI
+995 SGLENSLGQKMFPHI
-1010 VEGSRA
+1010 GKGSRA

-1045 LKGLEVAEKELGE
+1045 LKGLEVAEEELGE

-1096 STERDIDKSNTIVI
+1096 STERDIDESNTIVI

-1279 QIAENLQ
+1279 QIVENLQ

-1297 TAILKREIAT
+1297 TAILKREIST

-1319 LEQDKNRKLYSG
+1319 LEQDKNRPLYSG
-1331 VVGEGAN
+1331 DVEKAKEAGAN
-1338 TELTIDEL
+1338 TDLTIDEL
-1346 KQTGV
+1346 KQIGV

-1361 LSQDKEILQKRVAVM
+1361 LSQDKDILQKKVAVM
-1376 YGKTLKDLAGY
+1376 YGKTLEELAKY
-1387 TIDDLQEAII
+1387 TVDDLQEAII

-1410 DLGKALYRELVGEI
+1410 DWGPALYRELVGEI

-1478 ENEKIKRFTLEEMK
+1478 ENEKIKRFTLKEMK

-1513 YFRKINNLDQ
+1513 YFREINKLDQ
-1523 PDEEIFKGVTNIPA
+1523 PDEEIFEKFPNIPEV
-1537 LLNPILQEAAQNN
+1537 LNPILQKAAQDN
-1550 QGQVGLMSL
+1550 QSQVGLMSL

-1564 SNLAREKGLDQILTR
+1564 SNLAREKGLDQIRTR

-1599 KKIASDPKTFLPEEY
+1599 KKIASEPQKFIPEEY
-1614 SSDIDIKE
+1614 SSNIDTKNENSI
-1622 GNIEK
+1622 GQ
-1627 FLDKQSEEI
+1627 FLNDHPEVLQRVYS
-1636 RNKILTQA
+1636 N
-1644 YKKILSTGNETFKSF
+1644 ILSAGNEKFKSF
-1659 MAGTATAEEL
+1659 LAGTATASEV
-1669 FKDLVKENI
+1669 FDDFIANNI
-1678 IGTDESGNISKTS
+1678 IGTDKSGKNIAKTS

-1704 KNKQE
+1704 KDKGE
-1709 GLEELKS
+1709 GLNELKS
-1716 KLSDSGI
+1716 FLSGK
-1723 VDKNIIDNLK
+1723 VNKKIIDKLE
-1733 LINFGYIQKEDG
+1733 LINFGYIEKEKG
-1745 SFEQVTEKSGLTK
+1745 KFELVTKDSKLK
-1758 EQEMELGSV
+1758 PEQEEKLGRV
-1767 PAQVLQGLIKIGEK
+1767 PVEVLRALIEAGEEK
-1781 QLTAGLTEGTNLARA
+1781 LTAGLTEGTNLARA

-1841 GYLQEIASK
+1841 GYLQEIASQ
-1850 VGNIVKILGDKTSQG
+1850 VENIVKILGGKIPQG
-1865 FGFSNKE
+1865 SNFSNKE
-1872 KSFLEEIRQTT
+1872 KKFLEQIRQTT
-1883 LSAQVAGNNAVFKKS
+1883 LSAQIAGNNTVFKKS
-1898 ATYDPDLYNK
+1898 ATYDPELYNK
-1908 VGNVELTKKLLNKA
+1908 VGTVELTKKLLNKA

-1944 TDYQR
+1944 TEYQK
-1949 KIGSSISAAI
+1949 KIGSSINAAI
-1959 GTQFHGFNEIALK
+1959 GTQFHGLNEMALK

-1979 SNGKWEGFY
+1979 NNGNWEGFY

-2093 SGKEVGVLGH
+2093 TRELGVLGH
-2103 ADLIGIGK
+2103 ADLIGVGE

-2199 EQGYNKEAIDQ
+2199 EQGYNQEAIDQ
-2210 IKASEGLQQALMG
+2210 ITASEGLQQALMQ
-2223 GADWSRGIV
+2223 GADWSRGII
-2232 SYLDQKGESKT
+2232 SYLGQNGESKT
-2243 VELDFSK
+2243 VELDFSNI
-2250 ASESQ
+2250 SNEQ
-2255 MQKLLGGENL
+2255 MQKLLGGEPL
-2265 EAKEFYTIL
+2265 EKKEFYNDIL
-2274 KAILKSNT
+2274 PRILKSNI
-2282 YIDKE
+2282 YVDEE
-2287 GNILG
+2287 GNIQG
-2292 SKTSSAGSS
+2292 PKTSSEGSSNKEESSS
-2301 GGESPKISKERK
+2301 GG
-2313 DFQNLGSSDGEG
+2313 GS
-2325 SSLGGGFGK
+2325 GK

-2362 INQKRIAS
+2362 INKKRIAS

-2396 QIAQELEK
+2396 QIAQEIEK
-2404 EASQSEKFGRTQQK
+2404 EASQSENFGRTQQK
-2418 LTREIQKSE
+2418 LNREIQKSE

-2469 RGFTQTIQMAKELD
+2469 RGFTQTIQMAKQLD

-2577 ISVVDKLTKVDLE
+2577 VSVVDKLTKVDLE

-2610 NAGVDLDRLI
+2610 NAGVDLDKLI

-2839 EKLSAT
+2839 EKFSAT
-2845 EEQKMARAQELLSA
+2845 EEQKMARAQELLAA
-2859 DGIQGAPERYEEYSK
+2859 DGIQDIPERYKDLS
-2874 RTRRRVSRSFAKD
+2874 RQTRRRVSQSLAKD
-2887 RLNKSIE
+2887 RLNKSIA
-2894 DEQEKIDLARQKTK
+2894 DEQETIDLARQKTK

-2924 GVSEPLEKISKTA
+2924 GVSEPLEKIAKTA

-2959 KPTEQGSGVGSE
+2959 KPTEQGSGAGNE

-2999 KDSDTYKDITSLFKA
+2999 KDTDTYKDITTLFKA

-3049 GEATESNT
+3049 GEATASNT
-3057 SSTRKDTQETRE
+3057 SSTQKDTQETKD
-3069 HTGEVEENTG
+3069 HTEKVEENTG
-3079 ATSANTNAKKKDTS
+3079 ATSANTDAKKKDTS
-3093 QTQGAKKAGKGLAIG
+3093 QTQGAAKAGKGLAIG
-3108 SKVFSGVLAGVA
+3108 SKIASGVLSGVA
-3120 AGVGAGLTTVAKD
+3120 AGIGAGLTTVAKD
-3133 KEGNTYDASTAAKAT
+3133 AEGNTYEASKAAKAT

-3156 AATAAIPVVG
+3156 AATAAIPMVG
-3166 PAISGVL
+3166 PAVSAVL
-3173 GTVFSA
+3173 GTIFSA
-3179 FGPSIAAAIDKDKIE
+3179 AGPSIAAAIDKDKIE
-3194 KEKQLKLAQEQLD
+3194 REKQLKLAQEQLD

-3307 SSEAESYEKAR
+3307 SSEAESYKKAR
-3318 KALGLKEGETVSSV
+3318 KELGLKEGETVSSV

-3353 NVAKVEAYERERIK
+3353 NVAKVESYERERIK
-3367 NIMEN
+3367 LIMDN
-3372 LYSDSGVAYKTE
+3372 LYSVSQIAYETE
-3384 ETLQE
+3384 EKLQE
-3389 LGLEGIQEEVLKK
+3389 IGLEGVQNAVLGQ
-3402 LEPET
+3402 LDTET
-3407 AKILQGIGAIDENNN
+3407 AKTLQLLGAIDENNN
-3422 LTDLGEQIFNQLV
+3422 LTDLGRQIFNQLV
-3435 KSDQRVYSVI
+3435 KSDQRMYSVV
-3445 NPSSMTLKDIYAKMP
+3445 NPSSMTLKNIYAKMP
-3460 DKETGEGTNKTAEQA
+3460 DKEGGEETNKTAEEA

-3488 SLDKLYKDEYWG
+3488 SLDKLYKDKYWG

-3533 LASSDRLTPEE
+3533 LASRDRLTPEE

-3603 EKGEVEKEYKGKGLS
+3603 EKGEVKKEYKGKGLS

-3839 EKQEQWQTTFSPVST
+3839 EKQEQWQTTFKPVST

-3881 AHAGISPKLWGKV
+3881 AHAGISPKLWKKV
-3894 SSGKDQSVDFSDEE
+3894 SSGKDQSADFTDEE

-3913 ENPDIFYKLSEGI
+3913 ENPGIFYKLSEGI
-3926 TNKIS
+3926 TDKIS
-3931 SNKEDIEKAREYAKL
+3931 SNKKDIEKAREYANL

-3962 GFWVRAK
+3962 GFWVRAQ

-3974 VRNEHEFYKF
+3974 VRNEYEFYKF

-4052 RDHFKDAGSSNDL
+4052 RDHFKDAGSGNDL

-4133 LSSVYGLNKDYS
+4133 LSSAYGLNKDYS

-4176 VDELKSSVV
+4176 VEELKSSVV

>member
-1 MDYNQIDINRILGET
+1 MADNQFDIINGIIDGV
-16 DFGRLSGYTAPT
+16 DFDRVSGWTAPT
-28 REEVISLL
+28 EENLKNLL
-36 QARLGPEEF
+36 KDRLGEKKF
-45 SKIGSKI
+45 SQIDKKA
-52 IDEGLNYY
+52 IDEGLKYY
-60 VKKWGEY
+60 VEKWGEH
-67 WGKNKRVVNQNI
+67 WGKQKGFINQTV
-79 RDIIKKQTIDELE
+79 REIIKTQTINELKKAKKDSETYIDE
-92 AAGKQVNS
+92 
-100 YINSIKNQLAQ
+100 IKNQLTQ
-111 QGYTV
+111 RGYRVEFNKDSDKNAFDKNIKDTV
-116 GFDIDFDK
+116 G
-124 DIKDAVNLVLK
+124 LVLK
-135 AKKKIDEGVQAAF
+135 EKKEIDKRVQTAF
-148 NQIKNYSNNRL
+148 KQIKNYSNNQL
-159 GNLLEDVEA
+159 GKLLKDTE
-168 GFFTDSY
+168 SPY
-175 IDQVLKKELKKQG
+175 IDQVLEKELKKQG
-188 IKKTQFSNSDQKR
+188 VISSQFPDSDRKR
-201 LEQRFVEN
+201 LEQRFVKN
-209 LQKQQEKRVK
+209 LKEQQKKRVK

-231 QLKQLA
+231 QLNQLS

-254 YLGRRAQALRNLKP
+254 YLGGRAQALRNLKP
-268 LQAIY
+268 SQEVY
-273 DKVQK
+273 KKVQK
-278 ELENQAQGVQKAI
+278 ELEIQSQGVQTAI
-291 NSVPEK
+291 DK
-297 QVKISKLTS
+297 LDKRQTKISGLVPLK
-306 PKELESLLKKYYNSS
+306 KLESLLTKYYKTS

-336 KEVGGSAEQALK
+336 KEVGGPAEQALK
-348 KKVNTKI
+348 KGVNTEI
-355 GIGKMFEQLE
+355 GIGKMFEQLK
-365 SVAKQRGYAVKMAFD
+365 SVAEGKGYTLKLAFD

-389 LLTHQE
+389 LLTKEE
-395 VEEYEKDNKKALKGF
+395 VEKYEKDSEKALEGF

-420 KMGFGQD
+420 KMGFGKD

-446 KLVRGEHLLSVG
+446 KLVRGKNLFSVG
-458 TGLEASLLR
+458 TGLEATLLR
-467 LTSLL
+467 LISLL
-472 GKSGWKVESAVK
+472 GTPGWTPESAVK
-484 AVKEQQNQEKFT
+484 TVKKEQNQEEFT
-496 QQLNTQQRNLL
+496 QQLNAQQRNLL
-507 ISQLGIEPIIQ
+507 TSQLSIVPIIQ
-518 EVAWQVGQKTGA
+518 EVAWQVGQKIGA

-538 NLNTAVYNLAVTKA
+538 KLNTAVYNLAVSKA
-552 STGGFDW
+552 NTGKFNW
-559 GAIKDSYK
+559 NAIEGSYNFT
-567 LPETVK
+567 ENVK
-573 SVLEEVA
+573 SVLGMVA

-585 LPFQHM
+585 LPLQHM

-596 KAIREGV
+596 KGIREGV

-610 YQSPSP
+610 FQSPSP

-623 KHTSQVFKTG
+623 KHTSQVLKVG

-642 RVSRQAAGHSLKFVD
+642 RASRQASGHSLRFVD
-657 EKTAEALKDSENQTI
+657 EKTAEALKDPQNQTI

-678 GQLATFDALY
+678 GQLATFDTLY
-688 VEAKRVQEGY
+688 VEADQVRQGY
-698 ELLNKTEEEVRQ
+698 DLLKKKTEEEVRQ
-710 SLEQQGEY
+710 ILEQQGEY
-718 SEPQIKEILKLRQS
+718 TEEQINNILELRREA
-732 IIASYKERG
+732 IKSYKERG
-741 ITPQNIIGG
+741 IRSQDIIGG

-755 AAIVSSDFAKKYGTT
+755 AAIVSSEFAEKFGTT
-770 VKSRAPIVLD
+770 VKHRASIVLD
-780 QDVFK
+780 QDDFK
-785 TAVEQSLSD
+785 TPVERGLPGKKVK
-794 EELDFAQFSDE
+794 
-805 DWAKFFSSV
+805 DWDKFFSTDK
-814 QGRDII
+814 GRKII
-820 KQIVQKEKKIRPED
+820 KQIIKEEKNIRPED
-834 IIDLDVYQSDGK
+834 IIDLKVEQSDGK
-846 IQISLTEKQ
+846 IQISLIEKQ
-855 DLQISG
+855 DLQVSG
-861 KVGSGLQ
+861 KIGSGLQ
-868 GERNMASFVPQEFI
+868 GERNMTSLVPQNFI
-882 KLVGALSGID
+882 KFVGALSGIEN
-892 TDAQV
+892 TDAHV
-897 IKQYDTAS
+897 IRQYDTAS
-905 ANEAGGR
+905 TNEVGGR
-912 LMAILQKGLEEA
+912 LMSILQKGLEEA
-924 SALNEFSDKT
+924 FVLNEFSDKT
-934 QGESSILSEFFEKT
+934 QGESSILTEFFEKT
-948 FGENS
+948 FGGES
-953 PLRDFFEVFS
+953 PLRGFFEFFT
-963 GSDGEVYI
+963 GSDKKVYI
-971 QAKQAYDKQGKRI
+971 QPKKVYDEQGNQI
-984 FLDFEK
+984 FLNFEK
-990 AFKYL
+990 AAEHL
-995 SQLENSLGEKMFPHI
+995 SGLINSLGLKMFPHI
-1010 VEGSRA
+1010 GKGSRA
-1016 FVGADSLNILSDYE
+1016 FVGADTENVLSDYE
-1030 YRNKVSLGERERNSF
+1030 YRNKVSLGERGRLSYLTG
-1045 LKGLEVAEKELGE
+1045 LKVIEKELGKDFGLVRE
-1058 KGRFD
+1058 
-1063 VIKQVFEEGI
+1063 VFEDGI

-1096 STERDIDKSNTIVI
+1096 STEKDIDETNTIII
-1110 GRGGDIDISSLTP
+1110 GTSKVEKKDIDISSFTP
-1123 EQREEFLKMDYTGR
+1123 EQLEMDYTGP
-1137 EGSMGASVYEQ
+1137 EGSMGAEVYDES
-1148 GIFGAIEKIK
+1148 IFAAIEDAKQKKIDK
-1158 QEKIKDFEDSL
+1158 FKDNLISV
-1169 RLEGLAEESEE
+1169 EGLAEESEE
-1180 FQKKIQEFIDSLSV
+1180 FKKRTQEFIDSLSV
-1194 AVVST
+1194 AVVSA
-1199 DENAA
+1199 DKNAA
-1204 LFRYKKEG
+1204 FFRYAKDG

-1226 AKTYK
+1226 VKTYK
-1231 NLQTGE
+1231 NSQTGE
-1237 VEGYGISQTLTGLTR
+1237 IKGYSIPQTLTGLTT
-1252 AIKIIDDFDKKT
+1252 AIKLVDEFDKKAK
-1264 EHTKTEY
+1264 EGRHKESEY
-1271 EKLAEQGG
+1271 DKLAEVGNRIVEG
-1279 QIAENLQ
+1279 LQ
-1286 NLISDPKGAYN
+1286 DLVSDPKGAYN
-1297 TAILKREIAT
+1297 TAAFKREIET
-1307 SGWISGVNIATG
+1307 SGWFSGRNVTVSDDDNHP
-1319 LEQDKNRKLYSG
+1319 LYSKD
-1331 VVGEGAN
+1331 VVEKAEEAGAN
-1338 TELTIDEL
+1338 TNLTIAEL

-1351 GLGRNTLKKA
+1351 GLGRNALKK
-1361 LSQDKEILQKRVAVM
+1361 LLPKDKDILQKKVAIM
-1376 YGKTLKDLAGY
+1376 YDKALEELANY
-1387 TIDDLQEAII
+1387 TEDVLQEAII

-1403 NESGEFR
+1403 NTEGKFEG
-1410 DLGKALYRELVGEI
+1410 LGKAVSRELVGEVY
-1424 FRNPIINNQWDILST
+1424 REPIINNQWDILST
-1439 LLYTSKDID
+1439 LFYTSKDID
-1448 ADSESGYLSQAL
+1448 ENSESGYLSQAL

-1478 ENEKIKRFTLEEMK
+1478 ENEKIKRFTLDEMK
-1492 AYDQLKREQAH
+1492 VYEQLKREQAR
-1503 FQARFTKSNA
+1503 FYARFTKTNA
-1513 YFRKINNLDQ
+1513 YFRKINKLDQ
-1523 PDEEIFKGVTNIPA
+1523 PDEEIFKKVSNIPEV
-1537 LLNPILQEAAQNN
+1537 LNPILQEAAQNN

-1564 SNLAREKGLDQILTR
+1564 SNLAREKGLKQVLTR

-1599 KKIASDPKTFLPEEY
+1599 KKITSDPAKFLPQEYKDNEE
-1614 SSDIDIKE
+1614 IKNGKIKE
-1622 GNIEK
+1622 
-1627 FLDKQSEEI
+1627 FLANQSPEV
-1636 RNKILTQA
+1636 Q
-1644 YKKILSTGNETFKSF
+1644 KKILEHAYAQILSAGNEKVGSF
-1659 MAGTATAEEL
+1659 IAGKATATAV
-1669 FKDLVKENI
+1669 FDDFIKQNI
-1678 IGTDESGNISKTS
+1678 IGTDESGENIAKTS

-1704 KNKQE
+1704 ESKE
-1709 GLEELKS
+1709 DGLEELKS
-1716 KLSDSGI
+1716 ILSEQK
-1723 VDKNIIDNLK
+1723 VNKKIIDNLK
-1733 LINFGYIQKEDG
+1733 LINFGYIKKDDG
-1745 SFEQVTEKSGLTK
+1745 SIEQVTEKSGLNK
-1758 EQEMELGSV
+1758 DQEAELGSV
-1767 PAQVLQGLIKIGEK
+1767 PVVVLRALIKAGEK
-1781 QLTAGLTEGTNLARA
+1781 KLTEGLVPGTRLATA
-1796 ASNYRNKD
+1796 ASNYRNRD
-1804 RQDVVYNESQ
+1804 RQDMVYNETQ
-1814 MFDWL
+1814 MFNWL
-1819 KGTGEAVERVS
+1819 KGTGEAIERVS
-1830 KEVSEKFETVP
+1830 KEVSEKFKTVP
-1841 GYLQEIASK
+1841 GYLQEIASQ
-1850 VGNIVKILGDKTSQG
+1850 VENIVKILGGKIPQG
-1865 FGFSNKE
+1865 SNFSNKE
-1872 KSFLEEIRQTT
+1872 KKFLKQIGQTT
-1883 LSAQVAGNNAVFKKS
+1883 LSAQIAGNNTVFKKS
-1898 ATYDPDLYNK
+1898 ATYDPEMYNK
-1908 VGNVELTKKLLNKA
+1908 VGTVELTKKLLNKA

-1944 TDYQR
+1944 TEYQK
-1949 KIGSSISAAI
+1949 KIGSSINAAI
-1959 GTQFHGFNEIALK
+1959 GTQYHGLNEMALK

-2034 TLARAGITSKSN
+2034 TLARVGITSESN
-2046 PELYKQYMERAALSI
+2046 PELYKQYMERGALSI
-2061 KVQLGSVL
+2061 KVQLGSIL

-2075 EGKVV
+2075 EGKIVS
-2080 GAETSLWRKQKTP
+2080 AETTLWRKQKTP
-2093 SGKEVGVLGH
+2093 TEELGVLGQ
-2103 ADLIGIGK
+2103 ADLIGVGE

-2118 AGKEPTLKTRNV
+2118 AGKEPTLKTKKV

-2154 QVAGYIQDLRDL
+2154 QVAGYIRDLRDL
-2166 QALFNRFKFQ
+2166 QALFNSFKFD
-2176 NPDITTQTG
+2176 NRDITSQDVL
-2185 FFGKGKNSFIKFLK
+2185 FGEGKDSFISFLK
-2199 EQGYNKEAIDQ
+2199 GRGYNQKAIDQ
-2210 IKASEGLQQALMG
+2210 ITASEGLQQGLMD
-2223 GADWSRGIV
+2223 GADWSRGII
-2232 SYLDQKGESKT
+2232 SYLDQNRESKT
-2243 VELDFSK
+2243 VELDFSNI
-2250 ASESQ
+2250 SPDQ
-2255 MQKLLGGENL
+2255 MQKLLGGEPL
-2265 EAKEFYTIL
+2265 EKKEFYNDIL
-2274 KAILKSNT
+2274 PRILKSNI
-2282 YIDKE
+2282 YVDEE
-2287 GNILG
+2287 GNIQG
-2292 SKTSSAGSS
+2292 PKTSSEESSNKEESSS
-2301 GGESPKISKERK
+2301 GG
-2313 DFQNLGSSDGEG
+2313 GS
-2325 SSLGGGFGK
+2325 GK

-2370 EPLSKRGKELLK
+2370 EPLGKRGKELLK

-2418 LTREIQKSE
+2418 LTREIQKAE

-2448 KRAFMRIFDGSLIYK
+2448 KRAFMRIFDGTLIYR

-2469 RGFTQTIQMAKELD
+2469 RGFSQTIQLAKQLD

-2498 ETRELVSVYAQLA
+2498 ETRELVNVYAQLA

-2577 ISVVDKLTKVDLE
+2577 VSVVDKLTKVDLE

-2610 NAGVDLDRLI
+2610 NAGVDLDKLI

-2710 SSVEKAAISTAIAG
+2710 SSVEKAAISAAIAG

-2743 IAATSAASAGT
+2743 IAATSTASAGT

-2805 HITGLLSQLAGTG
+2805 HITGLLSQLTATG

-2839 EKLSAT
+2839 EKFSAT
-2845 EEQKMARAQELLSA
+2845 EEQKMARAQELLAA
-2859 DGIQGAPERYEEYSK
+2859 DGIQDIPERYKDLS
-2874 RTRRRVSRSFAKD
+2874 RQTRRRVSQSLAKD

-2924 GVSEPLEKISKTA
+2924 GISDPLEKIAKTA
-2937 ENIELALEEQ
+2937 ENIQLALEEQ
-2947 QSQEENSSSTDK
+2947 QSQEENSSSTDN
-2959 KPTEQGSGVGSE
+2959 KPTEQGSGVVSE
-2971 NAASSLKTLRFKK
+2971 SAASSLKTLRFKK

-2999 KDSDTYKDITSLFKA
+2999 KDTDPYKDITTLFKA

-3024 FQTLQN
+3024 FQTLQS

-3057 SSTRKDTQETRE
+3057 SSTQKDTQETKDHAE
-3069 HTGEVEENTG
+3069 KVEENTE

-3093 QTQGAKKAGKGLAIG
+3093 QTQGAAKPGKGLAIA
-3108 SKVFSGVLAGVA
+3108 SKIASGVLSGVA
-3120 AGVGAGLTTVAKD
+3120 AGIGAGLTTVAKD

-3166 PAISGVL
+3166 PAISAVL
-3173 GTVFSA
+3173 GTIVSA
-3179 FGPSIAAAIDKDKIE
+3179 TGPRIAAAIDKDKIE
-3194 KEKQLKLAQEQLD
+3194 REKQLKLAQEQLD

-3229 SSRDQLTSLYTTVNE
+3229 SNRDQLTSLYTTVNE

-3249 GKNGHLAQALV
+3249 GNNGQLAQALV
-3260 QETSKLGI
+3260 EETSKLGI

-3291 AIERAVNIA
+3291 AIERAINIA
-3300 SMGAQDH
+3300 SMAAQDK
-3307 SSEAESYEKAR
+3307 SSEAENYENAR
-3318 KALGLKEGETVSSV
+3318 KALGLKEGETVDSV
-3332 KDKAVHYAAQGDVSG
+3332 KDQLLHYAATGDVEG
-3347 LKTFQS
+3347 LKTTQS
-3353 NVAKVEAYERERIK
+3353 YIATVESFERERIK

-3372 LYSDSGVAYKTE
+3372 LYSDSQIAYETE

-3402 LEPET
+3402 LGPET
-3407 AKILQGIGAIDENNN
+3407 AKILQGFGAIDENNN

-3435 KSDQRVYSVI
+3435 KSDQRMYSVI

-3460 DKETGEGTNKTAEQA
+3460 DKEGGGETNKTAEKA

-3480 KVLGVSIE
+3480 KVLGVSVE

-3508 EQLSSTTAPEDF
+3508 EQLSSTTAPEDY

-3533 LASSDRLTPEE
+3533 LASRDRLTPEE
-3544 EAALPTELKGLKGAD
+3544 EAALPTELKGLKGSD
-3559 LKKELKSLLRSYQL
+3559 LKKKLKSLLRSYQF

-3578 NVMSLTEDPTKLQA
+3578 NVMSLIEDPTKLQA

-3603 EKGEVEKEYKGKGLS
+3603 EKGEVKKEYKGKGLS
-3618 ELLSSPDLGSDVE
+3618 ELLSSSDNRINKKA
-3631 DELKALRKELTEFY
+3631 LKALREQLTEFY

-3654 TKILESVSQVQQT
+3654 TEILESVSKVQQT

-3724 DQEGIAEAQ
+3724 DQESIAEAQ

-3782 GDVSASQT
+3782 GDVSASQA

-3800 ESVISESRDLLLA
+3800 ESVITESRDLLLA
-3813 DKEKTKEKTKEETS
+3813 DKEKTKEETV
-3827 DTETVTDINTER
+3827 DTENVTDINTER
-3839 EKQEQWQTTFSPVST
+3839 EKQDQWETIFKPVST
-3854 AVSDAKTALDL
+3854 AVSNAKSGSVDEL
-3865 GIGAGGVSKAQ
+3865 GIGAGGISEDQ
-3876 FGRLL
+3876 LNSLL
-3881 AHAGISPKLWGKV
+3881 AETGISDTKLGKSV
-3894 SSGKDQSVDFSDEE
+3894 WKKASSGTAQSAGFTEEE

-3913 ENPDIFYKLSEGI
+3913 ENPSIFDKLSEGI
-3926 TNKIS
+3926 TDKIS
-3931 SNKEDIEKAREYAKL
+3931 SNKKDIEKAREYANL

-3962 GFWVRAK
+3962 GFWVRAQ

-3999 EMIEGAKWIKTKP
+3999 EMVEGAKWIKTKP

-4052 RDHFKDAGSSNDL
+4052 RDHFKDAGSGNDL

-4145 GHISNVHDESINARQ
+4145 GHIPNVHDESINARQ

-4167 DKDFNIDRF
+4167 DKDFNMDRF
-4176 VDELKSSVV
+4176 VEELKSSVV

>member
-1 MDYNQIDINRILGET
+1 MAYNQIDINRILGET

-36 QARLGPEEF
+36 EARLGPEEF
-45 SKIGSKI
+45 SKLGSKI

-67 WGKNKRVVNQNI
+67 WGKNKRVINQNI

-92 AAGKQVNS
+92 AAGKQGNS
-100 YINSIKNQLAQ
+100 YINSIKNQLTQ

-116 GFDIDFDK
+116 DFDK
-124 DIKDAVNLVLK
+124 DFNKYIKDTVDLVLK
-135 AKKKIDEGVQAAF
+135 AKKKIDNRVQAAF
-148 NQIKNYSNNRL
+148 NQITNYSNNRL

-188 IKKTQFSNSDQKR
+188 IKKTQLSNSDQKR

-209 LQKQQEKRVK
+209 LQKQREKRVK

-231 QLKQLA
+231 QLNQLA
-237 QAEEYSLE
+237 QAAEYSFE
-245 QKKLIKASP
+245 QKKVIKASP
-254 YLGRRAQALRNLKP
+254 YLGRRAQALKNLKP
-268 LQAIY
+268 SQVVY

-291 NSVPEK
+291 NNVPEK

-336 KEVGGSAEQALK
+336 KEVGGPAEQALK
-348 KKVNTKI
+348 KKVNTEI

-365 SVAKQRGYAVKMAFD
+365 SVAKQRGYAVKVAFD
-380 ETNKVLETF
+380 ESNKVLETF
-389 LLTHQE
+389 LLTPQE
-395 VEEYEKDNKKALKGF
+395 VEEYKKDNKKALEGF

-420 KMGFGQD
+420 KMGFGKD

-436 KGAMESPNTL
+436 KGAMESSNTL
-446 KLVRGEHLLSVG
+446 KLVRGKNLFSVG
-458 TGLEASLLR
+458 TGLEATLLR
-467 LTSLL
+467 LISLL
-472 GKSGWKVESAVK
+472 GTPGWTPESAVK
-484 AVKEQQNQEKFT
+484 SVKKEQNQEEFT
-496 QQLNTQQRNLL
+496 QQLNVQQRNLL
-507 ISQLGIEPIIQ
+507 TSQLSIMPIIR
-518 EVAWQVGQKTGA
+518 EVAWQVGQKIGA

-538 NLNTAVYNLAVTKA
+538 KLNTVVYNLAVSKA
-552 STGGFDW
+552 NTGDFNW
-559 GAIKDSYK
+559 KAIEDSYK
-567 LPETVK
+567 LPENVK
-573 SVLEEVA
+573 SVLEMVA

-585 LPFQHM
+585 LPLQHM

-596 KAIREGV
+596 KGIREGV

-610 YQSPSP
+610 FQSPSP

-623 KHTSQVFKTG
+623 KHTSQVLKTG
-633 EYSDTAKQE
+633 EYSNTAKQE
-642 RVSRQAAGHSLKFVD
+642 RASRQAAGHSLRFVD

-678 GQLATFDALY
+678 GQLATFDTLY
-688 VEAKRVQEGY
+688 VEPKQVEEGY
-698 ELLNKTEEEVRQ
+698 NLLKKKTEEVRQ
-710 SLEQQGEY
+710 SLEQQGKYTE
-718 SEPQIKEILKLRQS
+718 EQIENILKLREEAIS
-732 IIASYKERG
+732 SYAGIG
-741 ITPQNIIGG
+741 ITPQDIIGG

-755 AAIVSSDFAKKYGTT
+755 AAIVSSGFAKKYGTT

-785 TAVEQSLSD
+785 TAVEQSLS
-794 EELDFAQFSDE
+794 EEEIDFAQFSDE

-834 IIDLDVYQSDGK
+834 IVDLDVYQSDGK

-861 KVGSGLQ
+861 KIGSGLQ

-892 TDAQV
+892 TNAQV
-897 IKQYDTAS
+897 IRQYDTAS
-905 ANEAGGR
+905 TNEVGGR
-912 LMAILQKGLEEA
+912 LMAILQKGLEDAIAGSNLDEF
-924 SALNEFSDKT
+924 LN
-934 QGESSILSEFFEKT
+934 KT

-971 QAKQAYDKQGKRI
+971 QAKQAYDKQGNQI
-984 FLDFEK
+984 FLDFKEAAK
-990 AFKYL
+990 HL
-995 SQLENSLGEKMFPHI
+995 SRLENSLGEKMFPHI
-1010 VEGSRA
+1010 GQGSRA

-1030 YRNKVSLGERERNSF
+1030 YRNKVSLGERERLSY
-1045 LKGLEVAEKELGE
+1045 LKGLEVAEKELGGE
-1058 KGRFD
+1058 GHFK
-1063 VIKQVFEEGI
+1063 VLKEVFEDGI
-1073 FGPTQDSLK
+1073 FGPTQSSLQ
-1082 AEKEKNAIIKNLAK
+1082 AEKEKEAIKRNLAK
-1096 STERDIDKSNTIVI
+1096 STEKDIDETNTIII
-1110 GRGGDIDISSLTP
+1110 GKGGDIDISSFTQKQKEQLLT
-1123 EQREEFLKMDYTGR
+1123 MDYTGP
-1137 EGSMGASVYEQ
+1137 EGSMGAEVYNDS
-1148 GIFGAIEKIK
+1148 IFAAIEEKK
-1158 QEKIKDFEDSL
+1158 QEKINKFKDNLISV
-1169 RLEGLAEESEE
+1169 EGLSEETEE
-1180 FQKKIQEFIDSLSV
+1180 FQKKMQEFIDSLSV
-1194 AVVST
+1194 AVVSA
-1199 DENAA
+1199 DKNAA
-1204 LFRYKKEG
+1204 FFRYGKDG

-1226 AKTYK
+1226 VKTYK
-1231 NLQTGE
+1231 NSQTGE

-1279 QIAENLQ
+1279 QIVENLQ

-1319 LEQDKNRKLYSG
+1319 LEQDKKHKLYSG
-1331 VVGEGAN
+1331 VAGEGAN

-1376 YGKTLKDLAGY
+1376 YGKTLKDLADY

-1478 ENEKIKRFTLEEMK
+1478 ENEKIKNFDLPQMK
-1492 AYDQLKREQAH
+1492 VYEQSKREL
-1503 FQARFTKSNA
+1503 ARFYAGFTKTNA
-1513 YFRKINNLDQ
+1513 YFREINKLDQ
-1523 PDEEIFKGVTNIPA
+1523 PDEEIFEKFPNIPEV
-1537 LLNPILQEAAQNN
+1537 LNPILQKAAQDN
-1550 QGQVGLMSL
+1550 QSQVGLMSL

-1564 SNLAREKGLDQILTR
+1564 SNLAREKGLDQIRTR

-1599 KKIASDPKTFLPEEY
+1599 KKIASEPQKFIPEEY
-1614 SSDIDIKE
+1614 SSNIDTKNENSI
-1622 GNIEK
+1622 GQ
-1627 FLDKQSEEI
+1627 FLNDHPEVLQRVYS
-1636 RNKILTQA
+1636 N
-1644 YKKILSTGNETFKSF
+1644 ILSAGNEKFKSF
-1659 MAGTATAEEL
+1659 LAGTATASEV
-1669 FKDLVKENI
+1669 FDDFIANNI
-1678 IGTDESGNISKTS
+1678 IGTDKSGKNIAKTS

-1704 KNKQE
+1704 KDKGE
-1709 GLEELKS
+1709 GLNKLKS
-1716 KLSDSGI
+1716 FLSGKVDEKTIDS
-1723 VDKNIIDNLK
+1723 LE
-1733 LINFGYIQKEDG
+1733 LINFGYIEKEKDKFELVTEDSNLGSEQKE
-1745 SFEQVTEKSGLTK
+1745 K
-1758 EQEMELGSV
+1758 LGRV
-1767 PAQVLQGLIKIGEK
+1767 PVKVLRALIEAGEET
-1781 QLTAGLTEGTNLARA
+1781 LTAGLTEGTNLARA

-1830 KEVSEKFETVP
+1830 KEVSENFETVH
-1841 GYLQEIASK
+1841 GYLQEIAGK
-1850 VGNIVKILGDKTSQG
+1850 VGNIVKILGDRTSQG

-1872 KSFLEEIRQTT
+1872 KGFLEQIRQTT
-1883 LSAQVAGNNAVFKKS
+1883 LSAQIAGNNAVFKKS
-1898 ATYDPDLYNK
+1898 ATYDPDLYDK
-1908 VGNVELTKKLLNKA
+1908 VGKVELTKNLLNKA

-1959 GTQFHGFNEIALK
+1959 GTQFHGLNEMALK

-1979 SNGKWEGFY
+1979 SNGSWEGFY

-2013 KDERAKEIGV
+2013 KDEKAKEIGL
-2023 SFKPYLEQLTK
+2023 SFKPYLEQVTK
-2034 TLARAGITSKSN
+2034 TLARTGITSKSN
-2046 PELYKQYMERAALSI
+2046 PELYKQYMERAALTI
-2061 KVQLGSVL
+2061 KMQFGSVL

-2075 EGKVV
+2075 EGKIVS
-2080 GAETSLWRKQKTP
+2080 AEAALWRKQKTP
-2093 SGKEVGVLGH
+2093 SGKEVGVPGH
-2103 ADLIGIGK
+2103 ADLIGVGE
-2111 EQYAVIE
+2111 EQYTVIE
-2118 AGKEPTLKTRNV
+2118 AGKDPTVKTRNV
-2130 GTVYDYKNKFNL
+2130 GTVYDYKNKFDL

-2154 QVAGYIQDLRDL
+2154 QVAGYIKDLRDL
-2166 QALFNRFKFQ
+2166 QVLFNEFKKL
-2176 NPDITTQTG
+2176 NPNITTASG
-2185 FFGKGKNSFIKFLK
+2185 FFGEGKNSFIKFLK
-2199 EQGYNKEAIDQ
+2199 GQGYTKEALDQ
-2210 IKASEGLQQALMG
+2210 IKASEGIQQGLMK
-2223 GADWSRGIV
+2223 GADWSRAII
-2232 SYLDQKGESKT
+2232 SYLDQSGESKT

-2265 EAKEFYTIL
+2265 EAKEFYAIL
-2274 KAILKSNT
+2274 KTILKSNV
-2282 YIDKE
+2282 YVDKD

-2292 SKTSSAGSS
+2292 PKASSAGSS
-2301 GGESPKISKERK
+2301 GGESPKTP
-2313 DFQNLGSSDGEG
+2313 DGEG
-2325 SSLGGGFGK
+2325 NSLGGDSGK
-2334 KSRDP
+2334 KPKDP

-2362 INQKRIAS
+2362 INKKRIAS

-2396 QIAQELEK
+2396 QIAREIEK
-2404 EASQSEKFGRTQQK
+2404 EASQSENFGRTQQK
-2418 LTREIQKSE
+2418 LNREIQKSE

-2448 KRAFMRIFDGSLIYK
+2448 KRAFMRIFDGTLIYR

-2469 RGFTQTIQMAKELD
+2469 RGFSQTIQLAKQLD

-2498 ETRELVSVYAQLA
+2498 ETRELVNVYAQLA

-2577 ISVVDKLTKVDLE
+2577 VSVVDKLTKVDLE

-2610 NAGVDLDRLI
+2610 NAGVDLDKLI

-2874 RTRRRVSRSFAKD
+2874 RTRKRVSRSFAKD

-2924 GVSEPLEKISKTA
+2924 GVSEPLEKIAKTA

-2999 KDSDTYKDITSLFKA
+2999 KDSDTYKDITTLFKA

-3079 ATSANTNAKKKDTS
+3079 ATSANTNAKKKETS
-3093 QTQGAKKAGKGLAIG
+3093 QEQGAKKAGKGLAIG

-3173 GTVFSA
+3173 GTIFSA
-3179 FGPSIAAAIDKDKIE
+3179 VGPSIAAAIDKDKIE
-3194 KEKQLKLAQEQLD
+3194 REKQLKLAQEQLD

-3249 GKNGHLAQALV
+3249 GNDGQLAQALIE
-3260 QETSKLGI
+3260 ETSKLGI

-3300 SMGAQDH
+3300 SMGAQDKT
-3307 SSEAESYEKAR
+3307 SEAESYKKAR
-3318 KALGLKEGETVSSV
+3318 KELGLKEGETVSSV
-3332 KDKAVHYAAQGDVSG
+3332 KDKADFYAKEGAIES

-3367 NIMEN
+3367 NIMEY
-3372 LYSDSGVAYKTE
+3372 LYSDSGVAYETE
-3384 ETLQE
+3384 DRLQE

-3402 LEPET
+3402 LDPET
-3407 AKILQGIGAIDENNN
+3407 AKILQGLGAIDENNN
-3422 LTDLGEQIFNQLV
+3422 LTDLGRQIFNQLI
-3435 KSDQRVYSVI
+3435 KSDQRMYSVI
-3445 NPSSMTLKDIYAKMP
+3445 NPSSKTLSEI
-3460 DKETGEGTNKTAEQA
+3460 ETILENNENNKTAQQ
-3475 KEEFA
+3475 
-3480 KVLGVSIE
+3480 G
-3488 SLDKLYKDEYWG
+3488 
-3500 PLLSNLSA
+3500 
-3508 EQLSSTTAPEDF
+3508 
-3520 QNKITT
+3520 
-3526 YAGYLST
+3526 
-3533 LASSDRLTPEE
+3533 
-3544 EAALPTELKGLKGAD
+3544 
-3559 LKKELKSLLRSYQL
+3559 KKEILKSL
-3573 GYATT
+3573 
-3578 NVMSLTEDPTKLQA
+3578 
-3592 ILKQRGGVFVN
+3592 
-3603 EKGEVEKEYKGKGLS
+3603 GLS
-3618 ELLSSPDLGSDVE
+3618 EEEYDKLSSPTKENIQYLSAAELSGGPSGIQESLAKYNEYLSSLSKNGSLTAEQIAGLPTFLSEVATE
-3631 DELKALRKELTEFY
+3631 PDELLKRIKEKISSLETGYALTSVDAFFGTEGNTKKVLQAQGLYDVSYADKSLQELLESVEISDKAKEKLQGVKNKYLELFTNA
-3645 EKQAKDLVG
+3645 AKDLID
-3654 TKILESVSQVQQT
+3654 TQYLENLREGQIT
-3667 FLKEQLNN
+3667 FLNKDIENLN
-3675 LSEQKEALQNINKQR
+3675 EQKEALQNINKQR

-3757 QKELLEELPDKNQFA
+3757 QKELLEELPDKNQLT

-3777 YKEWL
+3777 YLTWF
-3782 GDVSASQT
+3782 GDVEKSQA
-3790 EIIQEIKKGY
+3790 
-3800 ESVISESRDLLLA
+3800 SVIKAISDGYDSLVNKSKDVSFG
-3813 DKEKTKEKTKEETS
+3813 DNTTTGTKGAVGEISAGQAET
-3827 DTETVTDINTER
+3827 
-3839 EKQEQWQTTFSPVST
+3839 
-3854 AVSDAKTALDL
+3854 
-3865 GIGAGGVSKAQ
+3865 SKAQ
-3876 FGRLL
+3876 GQNKQKQYRADIKSWIDSGKISTKDLPENYLSDESVSISEDEYNTLFNKVQGKKSLEDKFKPYIDL
-3881 AHAGISPKLWGKV
+3881 VKKAAGISKATG
-3894 SSGKDQSVDFSDEE
+3894 QY
-3908 RKFIS
+3908 IS
-3913 ENPDIFYKLSEGI
+3913 HGSFYNKKTKWTMKTFLFDGNNYDLIKNGAAEFRSLSE
-3926 TNKIS
+3926 
-3931 SNKEDIEKAREYAKL
+3931 D
-3946 FDIYNL
+3946 
-3952 DWHRTGISKR
+3952 
-3962 GFWVRAK
+3962 
-3969 AKEPG
+3969 
-3974 VRNEHEFYKF
+3974 
-3984 GSWGGAKKTIKDRQQ
+3984 
-3999 EMIEGAKWIKTKP
+3999 
-4012 VEFREYVD
+4012 D
-4020 KKIPHGSIL
+4020 KKQIVAMPNGWYLALASLGNIDKAADSAYL
-4029 NFLTSYGMADY
+4029 ADALYEIFVRQLVDSQTKGVSYTM
-4040 GKDNYWPFFTFL
+4040 PFN
-4052 RDHFKDAGSSNDL
+4052 HASMNEQGVKKYYKA
-4065 DYRGRYNSFAS
+4065 YAS

-4145 GHISNVHDESINARQ
+4145 GRISNVHDESINARQ

>member
-28 REEVISLL
+28 REEVVSLL

-45 SKIGSKI
+45 SKIESKT

-92 AAGKQVNS
+92 AAEKQANS

-124 DIKDAVNLVLK
+124 DIKDTVNLVLK

-188 IKKTQFSNSDQKR
+188 IKRTQFSYSDQKR

-231 QLKQLA
+231 QLNQLA

-245 QKKLIKASP
+245 QKKLINASP
-254 YLGRRAQALRNLKP
+254 YLGKRAQALRNLKP
-268 LQAIY
+268 SQVIY

-278 ELENQAQGVQKAI
+278 ELEIQSQGVQKAI

-306 PKELESLLKKYYNSS
+306 PKELESLLTKYYNSS

-348 KKVNTKI
+348 NGANTKI

-365 SVAKQRGYAVKMAFD
+365 SAAQQRDYAVKMAFD

-389 LLTHQE
+389 LLTKEE
-395 VEEYEKDNKKALKGF
+395 VEKYEKDSEKALEGF

-472 GKSGWKVESAVK
+472 GKPGWKVESAVK

-507 ISQLGIEPIIQ
+507 ISQLGIEPVIQ

-538 NLNTAVYNLAVTKA
+538 KLNTAVYNLAVSKA
-552 STGGFDW
+552 NTGEFNW
-559 GAIKDSYK
+559 NAIEGSYNFT
-567 LPETVK
+567 ENVK
-573 SVLEEVA
+573 SVLEMVA

-585 LPFQHM
+585 LPLQHM

-596 KAIREGV
+596 KGIREGV

-610 YQSPSP
+610 FQSPSP

-623 KHTSQVFKTG
+623 KHTSQVLKTG
-633 EYSDTAKQE
+633 EYSNTAKQE
-642 RVSRQAAGHSLKFVD
+642 RASRQAAGHSLRFVD

-678 GQLATFDALY
+678 GQLATFDTLY
-688 VEAKRVQEGY
+688 VEPKQVEEGY
-698 ELLNKTEEEVRQ
+698 NLLKKKTEEVRQ
-710 SLEQQGEY
+710 SLEQQGKYTE
-718 SEPQIKEILKLRQS
+718 EQIENILKLREEAIS
-732 IIASYKERG
+732 SYAGIG
-741 ITPQNIIGG
+741 ITPQDIIGG

-755 AAIVSSDFAKKYGTT
+755 AAIVSSGFAKKYGTT

-785 TAVEQSLSD
+785 TAVEQSLS
-794 EELDFAQFSDE
+794 EEEIDFAQFSDE

-834 IIDLDVYQSDGK
+834 IVDLDVYQSDGK

-861 KVGSGLQ
+861 KIGSGLQ

-892 TDAQV
+892 TNAQV
-897 IKQYDTAS
+897 IRQYDTAS
-905 ANEAGGR
+905 TNEVGGR
-912 LMAILQKGLEEA
+912 LMAILQKGLEDAIAGSNLDEF
-924 SALNEFSDKT
+924 LN
-934 QGESSILSEFFEKT
+934 KT

-971 QAKQAYDKQGKRI
+971 QAKQAYDKQGNQI
-984 FLDFEK
+984 FLNFKD
-990 AFKYL
+990 AAKYL
-995 SQLENSLGEKMFPHI
+995 SGLINSLGLKMFPYI
-1010 VEGSRA
+1010 GEGSRA
-1016 FVGADSLNILSDYE
+1016 FVGADTENVLSDYE
-1030 YRNKVSLGERERNSF
+1030 YRNKVSLGERERLSY

-1331 VVGEGAN
+1331 VAGEGAN

-1361 LSQDKEILQKRVAVM
+1361 LSQDKEILQKKVAIM
-1376 YGKTLKDLAGY
+1376 YDKTLEELAEY
-1387 TIDDLQEAII
+1387 TVDDLQEAII

-1403 NESGEFR
+1403 NKSGKFR
-1410 DLGKALYRELVGEI
+1410 DWGPALYRELVGEI

-1478 ENEKIKRFTLEEMK
+1478 ENEKIKNFDLPQMK
-1492 AYDQLKREQAH
+1492 VYEQSKREL
-1503 FQARFTKSNA
+1503 ARFYAGFTKTNA
-1513 YFRKINNLDQ
+1513 YFREINKLDQ
-1523 PDEEIFKGVTNIPA
+1523 PDEEIFEKFPNIPEV
-1537 LLNPILQEAAQNN
+1537 LNPILQKAAQDN
-1550 QGQVGLMSL
+1550 QSQVGLMSL

-1564 SNLAREKGLDQILTR
+1564 SNLAREKGLDQIRTR

-1599 KKIASDPKTFLPEEY
+1599 KKIASEPQKFIPEEY
-1614 SSDIDIKE
+1614 SSNIDTKNENSI
-1622 GNIEK
+1622 GQ
-1627 FLDKQSEEI
+1627 FLNDHPEVLQRVYS
-1636 RNKILTQA
+1636 N
-1644 YKKILSTGNETFKSF
+1644 ILSAGNEKFKSF
-1659 MAGTATAEEL
+1659 LAGTATASEV
-1669 FKDLVKENI
+1669 FDDFIATNI
-1678 IGTDESGNISKTS
+1678 IGTDKSGKNIAKTS

-1704 KNKQE
+1704 ENKGE
-1709 GLEELKS
+1709 GLNELKS
-1716 KLSDSGI
+1716 FLSGK
-1723 VDKNIIDNLK
+1723 VDKKTIDELE
-1733 LINFGYIQKEDG
+1733 LINFGYIEKEKDK
-1745 SFEQVTEKSGLTK
+1745 FELVTEDSKL
-1758 EQEMELGSV
+1758 EPDQEEKLGRV
-1767 PAQVLQGLIKIGEK
+1767 PVKVLRALIEAGEEK
-1781 QLTAGLTEGTNLARA
+1781 LTAGLTEGTNLARA

-1819 KGTGEAVERVS
+1819 KGAGEAVERVS

-1959 GTQFHGFNEIALK
+1959 GTQYHGFNEIALK

-2313 DFQNLGSSDGEG
+2313 DFQNLGSFDGEG
-2325 SSLGGGFGK
+2325 NSLGGGSGK

-2370 EPLSKRGKELLK
+2370 EPLSKRSKELLK

-2396 QIAQELEK
+2396 QIAQEIEK

-2418 LTREIQKSE
+2418 LTREIQKAE

-2469 RGFTQTIQMAKELD
+2469 RGFTQTIQMAKQLD

-2498 ETRELVSVYAQLA
+2498 ETRELVNVYAQLA

-2531 GYTVQESQKLVTASV
+2531 GYTVQKSQKLVTASV

-2577 ISVVDKLTKVDLE
+2577 VSVVDKLTKVDLD
-2590 AATSAGNIAEALSRT
+2590 AATSAGNIAEALSRN

-2686 RTSSKEFAS
+2686 RISSKEFAS

-2724 TRQRENFLAL
+2724 TRQRENFLVL

-2805 HITGLLSQLAGTG
+2805 HITGLLLQLAGTG

-2832 GTGQLLK
+2832 GTGQLLQ
-2839 EKLSAT
+2839 EKFSAT

-2999 KDSDTYKDITSLFKA
+2999 KDSDTYKDITTLFKA

-3079 ATSANTNAKKKDTS
+3079 ATSANTNAKNKDTS
-3093 QTQGAKKAGKGLAIG
+3093 QNQGARKAGKGLAIG

-3133 KEGNTYDASTAAKAT
+3133 KEGNTYDASKTAKAT
-3148 VGTLQGVS
+3148 VGMLQGVS

-3173 GTVFSA
+3173 GTIFSA
-3179 FGPSIAAAIDKDKIE
+3179 VGPSIAAAIDKDKIE
-3194 KEKQLKLAQEQLD
+3194 REKQLKLAQEQLD

-3268 SDWAGTYYN
+3268 TDWAGTYYN

-3318 KALGLKEGETVSSV
+3318 KELGLKEGETVSSV

-3353 NVAKVEAYERERIK
+3353 NIAIVESFERERIK

-3402 LEPET
+3402 LGPET
-3407 AKILQGIGAIDENNN
+3407 AKILQGFGAVDENNN
-3422 LTDLGEQIFNQLV
+3422 LTDLGRQIFNQLV

-3460 DKETGEGTNKTAEQA
+3460 DKEGGEETNKTAEQA

-3488 SLDKLYKDEYWG
+3488 SLNKLYKDEYWG

-3618 ELLSSPDLGSDVE
+3618 ELLSSPDLDSDVE
-3631 DELKALRKELTEFY
+3631 DELKALRKQLTEFY

-3654 TKILESVSQVQQT
+3654 TKILESVSNVQQT

-3757 QKELLEELPDKNQFA
+3757 QKELLEELPDKIQFA

-3782 GDVSASQT
+3782 GDVSASQA

-3800 ESVISESRDLLLA
+3800 ESVITDSRDILLA
-3813 DKEKTKEKTKEETS
+3813 DKEETKEKTKEETS

-3839 EKQEQWQTTFSPVST
+3839 EKQEKWQTTFSPVSS
-3854 AVSDAKTALDL
+3854 AFGSAKTALDL
-3865 GIGAGGVSKAQ
+3865 GIGSGGVSEDQ
-3876 FGRLL
+3876 LNSLL
-3881 AHAGISPKLWGKV
+3881 AEAGISKNELGKSVWKKASLGKV
-3894 SSGKDQSVDFSDEE
+3894 QSADFTKEE
-3908 RKFIS
+3908 RNFIS
-3913 ENPDIFYKLSEGI
+3913 ENPGIFDKLSEGI

-4040 GKDNYWPFFTFL
+4040 GKDNYWPFFKFL
-4052 RDHFKDAGSSNDL
+4052 RDKFKDAGSSNDL

>member
-28 REEVISLL
+28 REEVVSLL

-92 AAGKQVNS
+92 AAGKQANS

-124 DIKDAVNLVLK
+124 DIKDAVSLVLK

-188 IKKTQFSNSDQKR
+188 IKRTQFSNSDQKR

-231 QLKQLA
+231 QLNQLA

-245 QKKLIKASP
+245 QKKLINASP
-254 YLGRRAQALRNLKP
+254 YLGKRAQALRNLKP
-268 LQAIY
+268 SQVIY

-278 ELENQAQGVQKAI
+278 ELEIQSQGVQKAI

-306 PKELESLLKKYYNSS
+306 PKELESLLTKYYNSS

-484 AVKEQQNQEKFT
+484 TVKEQQNQEKFT

-580 SFVST
+580 SVVST

-657 EKTAEALKDSENQTI
+657 EKTAKALREPLNQTI
-672 KQIQAS
+672 KQIQDT

-834 IIDLDVYQSDGK
+834 IVDLDVYQSDGK

-1058 KGRFD
+1058 KGHFD

-1279 QIAENLQ
+1279 QIVENLQ

-1331 VVGEGAN
+1331 VAGEGAN

-1361 LSQDKEILQKRVAVM
+1361 LSQDKDILQKKVAVM
-1376 YGKTLKDLAGY
+1376 YGKTLEELAKY
-1387 TIDDLQEAII
+1387 TVDDLQEAII

-1410 DLGKALYRELVGEI
+1410 DWGPALYRELVGEI

-1468 DKDHWAFMIL
+1468 DKDHWAFMIS
-1478 ENEKIKRFTLEEMK
+1478 ENENDLDQMK
-1492 AYDQLKREQAH
+1492 VYEQSKREL
-1503 FQARFTKSNA
+1503 ARFYAGFTKANA
-1513 YFRKINNLDQ
+1513 YFREINNLDQ
-1523 PDEEIFKGVTNIPA
+1523 PDEEIFKEVTNIPEV
-1537 LLNPILQEAAQNN
+1537 LNPILQEAAQDN
-1550 QGQVGLMSL
+1550 QGRVGLMSL

-1564 SNLAREKGLDQILTR
+1564 SNLAREKGLKQVLTR

-1599 KKIASDPKTFLPEEY
+1599 KKIASEPEKFLPEEY
-1614 SSDIDIKE
+1614 SSDIDIQK

-1644 YKKILSTGNETFKSF
+1644 YKKILSTGNETLNSF
-1659 MAGTATAEEL
+1659 MAGTATASEV
-1669 FKDLVKENI
+1669 FDDFIATNI
-1678 IGTDESGNISKTS
+1678 IGTDKSGDNIAKTS

-1704 KNKQE
+1704 KDKGE
-1709 GLEELKS
+1709 GLNELKS
-1716 KLSDSGI
+1716 FLSGK
-1723 VDKNIIDNLK
+1723 VKQETIDELE
-1733 LINFGYIQKEDG
+1733 LINFGYIEKEKG
-1745 SFEQVTEKSGLTK
+1745 KFELVTKDSKLK
-1758 EQEMELGSV
+1758 PEQEEKLGRV
-1767 PAQVLQGLIKIGEK
+1767 PVKVLRALIEAGEET
-1781 QLTAGLTEGTNLARA
+1781 LTADLTEGTNLARA

-2210 IKASEGLQQALMG
+2210 IKASEGLQQALMD

-2313 DFQNLGSSDGEG
+2313 DFQNLGSFDGEG
-2325 SSLGGGFGK
+2325 NSLGGGSGK
-2334 KSRDP
+2334 KPRDP

-2418 LTREIQKSE
+2418 LTREIQKAE

-2448 KRAFMRIFDGSLIYK
+2448 KRAFMRIFDGTLIYR

-2469 RGFTQTIQMAKELD
+2469 RGFSQTIQLAKQLD

-2577 ISVVDKLTKVDLE
+2577 VSVVDKLTKVDLE

-2610 NAGVDLDRLI
+2610 NAGVDLDKLI

-2832 GTGQLLK
+2832 GRGQLLK
-2839 EKLSAT
+2839 EKFSAT
-2845 EEQKMARAQELLSA
+2845 EEQKMARAQELLAA
-2859 DGIQGAPERYEEYSK
+2859 DGIQDVPERYKDLS
-2874 RTRRRVSRSFAKD
+2874 RQTRRRVSKSLAKD

-2959 KPTEQGSGVGSE
+2959 KPTEQGSVAGSE

-2999 KDSDTYKDITSLFKA
+2999 KDTDTYKDITTLFKA

-3079 ATSANTNAKKKDTS
+3079 ATSANTNAKKKETS
-3093 QTQGAKKAGKGLAIG
+3093 QEQGAKKPGKGLAIA
-3108 SKVFSGVLAGVA
+3108 SKVASGVLSGVA
-3120 AGVGAGLTTVAKD
+3120 AGIGAGLTTVAKD
-3133 KEGNTYDASTAAKAT
+3133 AEGNTYDASTAAKAT

-3156 AATAAIPVVG
+3156 AATAAIPMIG

-3173 GTVFSA
+3173 GTIFSA
-3179 FGPSIAAAIDKDKIE
+3179 VGPSIAAAIDKDKIE

-3249 GKNGHLAQALV
+3249 GNNGQLAQALV
-3260 QETSKLGI
+3260 EETSKLGI
-3268 SDWAGTYYN
+3268 SDWAETYYN

-3300 SMGAQDH
+3300 SMSAQDK
-3307 SSEAESYEKAR
+3307 SSEAKSYEKAR
-3318 KALGLKEGETVSSV
+3318 KALGLKKGETVDSV
-3332 KDKAVHYAAQGDVSG
+3332 KYLANFYAENGYTEA
-3347 LKTFQS
+3347 LKDFQA

-3367 NIMEN
+3367 LIMDN
-3372 LYSDSGVAYKTE
+3372 LYSTSKIAYETE

-3389 LGLEGIQEEVLKK
+3389 LGLEGIQRKVLEMLDLDPKT
-3402 LEPET
+3402 E
-3407 AKILQGIGAIDENNN
+3407 KILQGLGAIDENNN
-3422 LTDLGEQIFNQLV
+3422 LTDLGEQIFNQLI
-3435 KSDQRVYSVI
+3435 KSDQRMYSVI
-3445 NPSSMTLKDIYAKMP
+3445 NPSSKTLSEIETILEKGNNNTAQQQKEEILKSLGLSEEEYDKLTSSTKENIQYLSAADLSGGPSGIQESLAKYNEYLSSLS
-3460 DKETGEGTNKTAEQA
+3460 KNGSLTAEQIA
-3475 KEEFA
+3475 GLPTFLSEVATEPDELLKRIQGRISSLVTGYVSTSVEEFFGKEDNTK
-3480 KVLGVSIE
+3480 KVLQAQG
-3488 SLDKLYKDEYWG
+3488 LYQD
-3500 PLLSNLSA
+3500 
-3508 EQLSSTTAPEDF
+3508 
-3520 QNKITT
+3520 T
-3526 YAGYLST
+3526 YAG
-3533 LASSDRLTPEE
+3533 
-3544 EAALPTELKGLKGAD
+3544 K
-3559 LKKELKSLLRSYQL
+3559 
-3573 GYATT
+3573 
-3578 NVMSLTEDPTKLQA
+3578 NLQ
-3592 ILKQRGGVFVN
+3592 
-3603 EKGEVEKEYKGKGLS
+3603 
-3618 ELLSSPDLGSDVE
+3618 ELLESVEISDK
-3631 DELKALRKELTEFY
+3631 DKKALQGVKNKYLELFTNA
-3645 EKQAKDLVG
+3645 AKDLID
-3654 TKILESVSQVQQT
+3654 TQYLENLREGQIA
-3667 FLKEQLNN
+3667 FLNKEVENLN
-3675 LSEQKEALQNINKQR
+3675 EQKEALQNINKQR

-3757 QKELLEELPDKNQFA
+3757 QKELLEELPDKNQLT

-3777 YKEWL
+3777 YLTWF
-3782 GDVSASQT
+3782 GDVEKSQASVIKAISDGYNSLVNKSKDVSFGDNTTTGTKGAVGEISAGQKGTSEAQGQNKQKQYRANIKSWIDSGKISTKDLPKNYDVDKEDSFITEEQYKLLFNKQTKFENIQNEFQPYIKALKGAVDERSQT
-3790 EIIQEIKKGY
+3790 NRYINHTFFYTQDWEIAKYLDKYGELIKSGVTKFKSLSDDDKKQVLAMPNGWY
-3800 ESVISESRDLLLA
+3800 LGLASLGNFETAADNAFLA
-3813 DKEKTKEKTKEETS
+3813 DGLYELFKKKKRT
-3827 DTETVTDINTER
+3827 
-3839 EKQEQWQTTFSPVST
+3839 PG
-3854 AVSDAKTALDL
+3854 L
-3865 GIGAGGVSKAQ
+3865 
-3876 FGRLL
+3876 RLL
-3881 AHAGISPKLWGKV
+3881 AGSKGLDFKIPRSISMNEAGIKK
-3894 SSGKDQSVDFSDEE
+3894 
-3908 RKFIS
+3908 
-3913 ENPDIFYKLSEGI
+3913 Y
-3926 TNKIS
+3926 
-3931 SNKEDIEKAREYAKL
+3931 Y
-3946 FDIYNL
+3946 
-3952 DWHRTGISKR
+3952 
-3962 GFWVRAK
+3962 
-3969 AKEPG
+3969 
-3974 VRNEHEFYKF
+3974 
-3984 GSWGGAKKTIKDRQQ
+3984 GA
-3999 EMIEGAKWIKTKP
+3999 
-4012 VEFREYVD
+4012 Y
-4020 KKIPHGSIL
+4020 
-4029 NFLTSYGMADY
+4029 
-4040 GKDNYWPFFTFL
+4040 
-4052 RDHFKDAGSSNDL
+4052 
-4065 DYRGRYNSFAS
+4065 AS

-4176 VDELKSSVV
+4176 VEELKSSVV

>member
-1 MDYNQIDINRILGET
+1 MAYNQIDINRILGET
-16 DFGRLSGYTAPT
+16 DFGRLSGYAAPT
-28 REEVISLL
+28 RDEVISLL
-36 QARLGPEEF
+36 EARLGPEEF
-45 SKIGSKI
+45 SKLGSKI

-67 WGKNKRVVNQNI
+67 WGKNKRVINQNI

-92 AAGKQVNS
+92 AAGKQGNS
-100 YINSIKNQLAQ
+100 YINSIKNQLTQ

-116 GFDIDFDK
+116 DFDK
-124 DIKDAVNLVLK
+124 DFNKYIKDTVDLVLK
-135 AKKKIDEGVQAAF
+135 AKKKIDNRVQAAF
-148 NQIKNYSNNRL
+148 NQITNYSNNRL

-175 IDQVLKKELKKQG
+175 TDQVLKKELKKQG
-188 IKKTQFSNSDQKR
+188 IKKTQLSNSDQKR

-209 LQKQQEKRVK
+209 LQKQREKRVK

-231 QLKQLA
+231 QLNQLA
-237 QAEEYSLE
+237 QAAEYSFE
-245 QKKLIKASP
+245 QKKVIKASP
-254 YLGRRAQALRNLKP
+254 YLGRRAQALKNLKP
-268 LQAIY
+268 SQVVY

-278 ELENQAQGVQKAI
+278 ELENQAQGVQEAI

-306 PKELESLLKKYYNSS
+306 PKKLESLLKNYYNSS

-336 KEVGGSAEQALK
+336 KEVGGPAEQALK

-365 SVAKQRGYAVKMAFD
+365 SVAKQRGYAVKVAFD
-380 ETNKVLETF
+380 ESNKVLETF
-389 LLTHQE
+389 LLTPQE
-395 VEEYEKDNKKALKGF
+395 VEEYKKDNKKALEGF

-472 GKSGWKVESAVK
+472 GKPGWKVESAVK
-484 AVKEQQNQEKFT
+484 SVKEQQNQENFT
-496 QQLNTQQRNLL
+496 QQLNAQQRNLL

-518 EVAWQVGQKTGA
+518 EVAWQVGQKMGA

-538 NLNTAVYNLAVTKA
+538 NLNTAVYNLAVSKA
-552 STGGFDW
+552 ATGEFDW
-559 GAIKDSYK
+559 RAIKDSYK
-567 LPETVK
+567 FPETVK

-580 SFVST
+580 SFIST

-623 KHTSQVFKTG
+623 KHTSQVLKTG

-642 RVSRQAAGHSLKFVD
+642 RLSRQAAGHSLKFVD
-657 EKTAEALKDSENQTI
+657 EKTAKALQDPLNQTI
-672 KQIQAS
+672 KQIQDS

-688 VEAKRVQEGY
+688 VETKRVQEGY
-698 ELLNKTEEEVRQ
+698 ELLNKTEEEARK
-710 SLEQQGEY
+710 SLEQQGKY
-718 SEPQIKEILKLRQS
+718 SEPQIKKILKLRQS
-732 IIASYKERG
+732 IIASYKKRG

-750 GIEGD
+750 GVEGD

-794 EELDFAQFSDE
+794 EEIDFTQFSDE

-834 IIDLDVYQSDGK
+834 IVDLEVYQSDGK

-861 KVGSGLQ
+861 KIGSGLQ

-882 KLVGALSGID
+882 KLVGALNGID
-892 TDAQV
+892 TNAQV
-897 IKQYDTAS
+897 IKQYDTTS

-924 SALNEFSDKT
+924 SA
-934 QGESSILSEFFEKT
+934 GGSSTLSEFFEKT

-953 PLRDFFEVFS
+953 PLRDFFEVFL

-971 QAKQAYDKQGKRI
+971 QAKQAYDKQGKQV

-995 SQLENSLGEKMFPHI
+995 SRLENSLGEKMFPHI

-1045 LKGLEVAEKELGE
+1045 LKGLEVAEEELGE
-1058 KGRFD
+1058 KGHFD
-1063 VIKQVFEEGI
+1063 VIRQVFEEGI
-1073 FGPTQDSLK
+1073 FGPTQESLE
-1082 AEKEKNAIIKNLAK
+1082 AEKEKNAIKRNLAK

-1137 EGSMGASVYEQ
+1137 EGSMGPSVYEQ
-1148 GIFGAIEKIK
+1148 GIFGAIEKVK

-1169 RLEGLAEESEE
+1169 RLKGLAEESEE
-1180 FQKKIQEFIDSLSV
+1180 FQKKVQEFTDSLSV
-1194 AVVST
+1194 AVVSM
-1199 DENAA
+1199 DKNAA
-1204 LFRYKKEG
+1204 LFRYGKEG

-1237 VEGYGISQTLTGLTR
+1237 IEGYGISQALTGLTR
-1252 AIKIIDDFDKKT
+1252 AIKIVDDFDKNID
-1264 EHTKTEY
+1264 HTKSEY

-1279 QIAENLQ
+1279 QIVENLQ

-1319 LEQDKNRKLYSG
+1319 LEPDKNRKLYSE
-1331 VVGEGAN
+1331 VAGEGAN

-1376 YGKTLKDLAGY
+1376 YGKTLKDLADY

-1439 LLYTSKDID
+1439 LFYTSKDID

-1492 AYDQLKREQAH
+1492 AYDQSKRELAY

-1627 FLDKQSEEI
+1627 FLDKQSEEV

-1644 YKKILSTGNETFKSF
+1644 YRKILSTGNETFKSF

-1678 IGTDESGNISKTS
+1678 IGIDENGNISKTS

-1704 KNKQE
+1704 KDKQK
-1709 GLEELKS
+1709 GLDDLKS
-1716 KLSDSGI
+1716 KLSDSGV
-1723 VDKNIIDNLK
+1723 VDKKIIDKLK

-1767 PAQVLQGLIKIGEK
+1767 PAQVLQGLIKLGEE
-1781 QLTAGLTEGTNLARA
+1781 QLTAGLPEGTNLARA

-1814 MFDWL
+1814 MFDWF

-1830 KEVSEKFETVP
+1830 KEVSENFETVH
-1841 GYLQEIASK
+1841 GYLQEIAGK
-1850 VGNIVKILGDKTSQG
+1850 VGNIVKILGDRTSQG

-1872 KSFLEEIRQTT
+1872 KGFLEQIRQTT
-1883 LSAQVAGNNAVFKKS
+1883 LSAQIAGNNAVFKKS
-1898 ATYDPDLYNK
+1898 ATYDPDLYDK
-1908 VGNVELTKKLLNKA
+1908 VGKVELTKNLLNKA

-1959 GTQFHGFNEIALK
+1959 GTQFHGLNEMALK

-1979 SNGKWEGFY
+1979 SNGSWEGFY

-2013 KDERAKEIGV
+2013 KDEKAKEIGL
-2023 SFKPYLEQLTK
+2023 SFKPYLEQVTK
-2034 TLARAGITSKSN
+2034 TLARTGITSKSN
-2046 PELYKQYMERAALSI
+2046 PELYKQYMERAALTI
-2061 KVQLGSVL
+2061 KMQFGSVL

-2075 EGKVV
+2075 EGKIVS
-2080 GAETSLWRKQKTP
+2080 AEAALWRKQKTP
-2093 SGKEVGVLGH
+2093 SGKEVGVPGH
-2103 ADLIGIGK
+2103 ADLIGVGE
-2111 EQYAVIE
+2111 EQYTVIE
-2118 AGKEPTLKTRNV
+2118 AGKDPTVKTRNV
-2130 GTVYDYKNKFNL
+2130 GTVYDYKNKFDL

-2154 QVAGYIQDLRDL
+2154 QVAGYIKDLRDL
-2166 QALFNRFKFQ
+2166 QVLFNEFKKL
-2176 NPDITTQTG
+2176 NPNITTASG
-2185 FFGKGKNSFIKFLK
+2185 FFGEGKNSFIKFLK
-2199 EQGYNKEAIDQ
+2199 GQGYTKEALDQ
-2210 IKASEGLQQALMG
+2210 IKASEGIQQGLMK
-2223 GADWSRGIV
+2223 GADWSRAII
-2232 SYLDQKGESKT
+2232 SYLDQSGESKT

-2265 EAKEFYTIL
+2265 EAKEFYAIL
-2274 KAILKSNT
+2274 KTILKSNV
-2282 YIDKE
+2282 YVDKD

-2292 SKTSSAGSS
+2292 PKASSAGSS
-2301 GGESPKISKERK
+2301 GGESPKTP
-2313 DFQNLGSSDGEG
+2313 DGEG
-2325 SSLGGGFGK
+2325 NSLGGGSGK

-2370 EPLSKRGKELLK
+2370 EPLSKRSKELLK

-2396 QIAQELEK
+2396 QIAQEIEK

-2418 LTREIQKSE
+2418 LTREIQKAE

-2469 RGFTQTIQMAKELD
+2469 RGFTQTIQLAKQLD

-2577 ISVVDKLTKVDLE
+2577 VSVVDKLTKVDLE

-2610 NAGVDLDRLI
+2610 NAGVDLDKLI

-2947 QSQEENSSSTDK
+2947 QTQEENSSSTDK
-2959 KPTEQGSGVGSE
+2959 KPTEQGSVAGSE

-2999 KDSDTYKDITSLFKA
+2999 KDSDTYKDITTLFKA

-3019 DKEGA
+3019 DKEAA

-3079 ATSANTNAKKKDTS
+3079 ATSANTNAKNKDTS
-3093 QTQGAKKAGKGLAIG
+3093 QEQGAKKAGKGLAIG
-3108 SKVFSGVLAGVA
+3108 SKVVSGVLAGVA
-3120 AGVGAGLTTVAKD
+3120 AGIGAGLTTVAKD
-3133 KEGNTYDASTAAKAT
+3133 AEGNTYDASTAAKAT

-3156 AATAAIPVVG
+3156 AATAAIPLVG

-3249 GKNGHLAQALV
+3249 GKNGQLAQALV

-3300 SMGAQDH
+3300 TMAAQDK
-3307 SSEAESYEKAR
+3307 SSEAESYENAR
-3318 KALGLKEGETVSSV
+3318 EALGLEEGETVASV
-3332 KDKAVHYAAQGDVSG
+3332 KSQADVYAENGYIEA
-3347 LKTFQS
+3347 LKDFQD

-3367 NIMEN
+3367 LIMDN
-3372 LYSDSGVAYKTE
+3372 LYSESQIAYETE
-3384 ETLQE
+3384 DRLQE
-3389 LGLEGIQEEVLKK
+3389 LGLEGIQEVVLKE
-3402 LEPET
+3402 LGPET
-3407 AKILQGIGAIDENNN
+3407 AKILQGFGAIDENNN
-3422 LTDLGEQIFNQLV
+3422 LTDLGEQIFNQV
-3435 KSDQRVYSVI
+3435 IKSDQRMYSVI
-3445 NPSSMTLKDIYAKMP
+3445 NPSSKTLSEIETILEKGDNNTAQQQKEEILKLLGLSEEEYDKLSSSTKENIRYLSAAELSEGPSGIQESLAKYNEYLSSLS
-3460 DKETGEGTNKTAEQA
+3460 KKGSLTAEQIA
-3475 KEEFA
+3475 GLPTFLSEVATEPDELFKRIKGRISSLVTGYVSTSVEAFFEKEGNTK
-3480 KVLGVSIE
+3480 KVLQAQG
-3488 SLDKLYKDEYWG
+3488 LYQD
-3500 PLLSNLSA
+3500 
-3508 EQLSSTTAPEDF
+3508 
-3520 QNKITT
+3520 T
-3526 YAGYLST
+3526 YAGKNLQ
-3533 LASSDRLTPEE
+3533 
-3544 EAALPTELKGLKGAD
+3544 EL
-3559 LKKELKSLLRSYQL
+3559 
-3573 GYATT
+3573 
-3578 NVMSLTEDPTKLQA
+3578 
-3592 ILKQRGGVFVN
+3592 
-3603 EKGEVEKEYKGKGLS
+3603 
-3618 ELLSSPDLGSDVE
+3618 
-3631 DELKALRKELTEFY
+3631 
-3645 EKQAKDLVG
+3645 
-3654 TKILESVSQVQQT
+3654 LESVEISDKDKEKLQSVKKKYLELFTNAAKELIDTQYLENLREGQIV
-3667 FLKEQLNN
+3667 FLNKEIKNLN
-3675 LSEQKEALQNINKQR
+3675 EQKEALQNINKQR

-3757 QKELLEELPDKNQFA
+3757 QKELLEELPDKNQLT
-3772 EYTKA
+3772 EYTEA
-3777 YKEWL
+3777 YLTWF
-3782 GDVSASQT
+3782 GDVEKSQASVIKAISDGYDSLVNKSKDVSFGDNTTTGTKGAVGEISAGQKGTSEVQGQNKQKQYR
-3790 EIIQEIKKGY
+3790 ENIQKWINEGKISAGDLPENY
-3800 ESVISESRDLLLA
+3800 LSDESVSISE
-3813 DKEKTKEKTKEETS
+3813 DKYETLS
-3827 DTETVTDINTER
+3827 NQV
-3839 EKQEQWQTTFSPVST
+3839 
-3854 AVSDAKTALDL
+3854 
-3865 GIGAGGVSKAQ
+3865 
-3876 FGRLL
+3876 
-3881 AHAGISPKLWGKV
+3881 
-3894 SSGKDQSVDFSDEE
+3894 E
-3908 RKFIS
+3908 RKRSLEEEFKPYI
-3913 ENPDIFYKLSEGI
+3913 NALKGAIDIRSKTRKAIGHRTFYNGNWTIGDYLRKDKKNNYDVIQDGVKKFKNLTDDDKKQVVGLTNGWYLGLASLGNFEQAIDEAFLNDALYDLFVLNSRNVKYSYLFKNALEYKL
-3926 TNKIS
+3926 
-3931 SNKEDIEKAREYAKL
+3931 
-3946 FDIYNL
+3946 
-3952 DWHRTGISKR
+3952 
-3962 GFWVRAK
+3962 
-3969 AKEPG
+3969 P
-3974 VRNEHEFYKF
+3974 
-3984 GSWGGAKKTIKDRQQ
+3984 
-3999 EMIEGAKWIKTKP
+3999 
-4012 VEFREYVD
+4012 
-4020 KKIPHGSIL
+4020 
-4029 NFLTSYGMADY
+4029 
-4040 GKDNYWPFFTFL
+4040 
-4052 RDHFKDAGSSNDL
+4052 NDL
-4065 DYRGRYNSFAS
+4065 KSLNEEGVKKYYGAYAS

-4176 VDELKSSVV
+4176 VEELKSSVV

>member
-1 MDYNQIDINRILGET
+1 MADNQFDIINGIIDGV
-16 DFGRLSGYTAPT
+16 DFDRVFGWTAPT
-28 REEVISLL
+28 EENLKNLL
-36 QARLGPEEF
+36 KDRLGEKKF
-45 SKIGSKI
+45 SQIDKKA
-52 IDEGLNYY
+52 IDEGLKYY
-60 VKKWGEY
+60 VEKWGEH
-67 WGKNKRVVNQNI
+67 WGKQKGFINQTV
-79 RDIIKKQTIDELE
+79 REIIKTQTINELKKAKKDSETYIDE
-92 AAGKQVNS
+92 
-100 YINSIKNQLAQ
+100 IKNQLTQ
-111 QGYTV
+111 RGYRVEFNKDSDKNAFDKNIKDTV
-116 GFDIDFDK
+116 G
-124 DIKDAVNLVLK
+124 LVLK
-135 AKKKIDEGVQAAF
+135 EKKEIDKRVQTAF
-148 NQIKNYSNNRL
+148 KQIKNYSNNQL
-159 GNLLEDVEA
+159 GKLLKDTE
-168 GFFTDSY
+168 SPY
-175 IDQVLKKELKKQG
+175 IDQVLEKELKKQG
-188 IKKTQFSNSDQKR
+188 VISSQFPDSDRKR
-201 LEQRFVEN
+201 VEQRFVKN
-209 LQKQQEKRVK
+209 LKEQQKKRVK

-231 QLKQLA
+231 QLNQLS
-237 QAEEYSLE
+237 QAKEYSFE
-245 QKKLIKASP
+245 QKEVIKASP
-254 YLGRRAQALRNLKP
+254 YLGRRAQALRKLNPSQEVYK
-268 LQAIY
+268 
-273 DKVQK
+273 KVQK
-278 ELENQAQGVQKAI
+278 ELETQSQGVQIAI
-291 NSVPEK
+291 DKVDK
-297 QVKISKLTS
+297 RQTKISGLVRLGKL
-306 PKELESLLKKYYNSS
+306 KDLLEKYYKPS
-321 EVQRFLSGEYINDIL
+321 EVQDFLSGKYIKDIL
-336 KEVGGSAEQALK
+336 KEVGGPAEQALK
-348 KKVNTKI
+348 KGVNTEI
-355 GIGKMFEQLE
+355 GIGKMFEQLK
-365 SVAKQRGYAVKMAFD
+365 SVAKQKGYSLKLAFD

-389 LLTHQE
+389 LLTKEE
-395 VEEYEKDNKKALKGF
+395 VAQYKKDSEKALEGF

-420 KMGFGQD
+420 KMGFGKD
-427 GAPLGHTIA
+427 GAPLGHTIT

-446 KLVRGEHLLSVG
+446 KLVRGENLLSVG
-458 TGLEASLLR
+458 TGLEATLLR
-467 LTSLL
+467 LISLL
-472 GKSGWKVESAVK
+472 GKPGWTPESAVK
-484 AVKEQQNQEKFT
+484 TVKKEQNQEEFT
-496 QQLNTQQRNLL
+496 QQLNAQQRNLL
-507 ISQLGIEPIIQ
+507 ISQLSITPIIQ
-518 EVAWQVGQKTGA
+518 EVAWQVGQKIGA

-538 NLNTAVYNLAVTKA
+538 KLNTAVYNLAVSKA
-552 STGGFDW
+552 NTGEFNW
-559 GAIKDSYK
+559 KAIEDSYK
-567 LPETVK
+567 FPENVK
-573 SVLEEVA
+573 SVLEMVA

-585 LPFQHM
+585 LPLQHM

-596 KAIREGV
+596 KGIREGV

-610 YQSPSP
+610 FQSPSP

-623 KHTSQVFKTG
+623 KHTSQALKTG
-633 EYSDTAKQE
+633 EYSNTAKLK
-642 RVSRQAAGHSLKFVD
+642 RVSRQAAGHSLRFVD
-657 EKTAEALKDSENQTI
+657 EKTAEALKEDSENQTI

-678 GQLATFDALY
+678 GQLATFDTLY
-688 VEAKRVQEGY
+688 VEADQVEKGY
-698 ELLNKTEEEVRQ
+698 ELLKETKDKVTADLKKLGYTEE
-710 SLEQQGEY
+710 
-718 SEPQIKEILKLRQS
+718 QINNILDLRQKT
-732 IIASYKERG
+732 IDSYKKRG

-755 AAIVSSDFAKKYGTT
+755 AAIVSSEFAENYGTT

-785 TAVEQSLSD
+785 TAVEQGLSGKKVK
-794 EELDFAQFSDE
+794 
-805 DWAKFFSSV
+805 DWNKFFSTDK
-814 QGRDII
+814 GRNII
-820 KQIVQKEKKIRPED
+820 KQIIKKEKNIRPED

-846 IQISLTEKQ
+846 IQISFTEKQ

-861 KVGSGLQ
+861 KIGSGLQ
-868 GERNMASFVPQEFI
+868 GERNMTSLVPQEFI
-882 KLVGALSGID
+882 KLVGALNGIEN
-892 TDAQV
+892 TDAHV
-897 IKQYDTAS
+897 IRQYDTAS
-905 ANEAGGR
+905 TNETGGR

-924 SALNEFSDKT
+924 SVLNEFSDKT
-934 QGESSILSEFFEKT
+934 QGESSILTEFFEKT

-953 PLRDFFEVFS
+953 PLRGFFEVFT
-963 GSDGEVYI
+963 GSDGEAYI
-971 QAKQAYDKQGKRI
+971 QAKKVYDKQGKQI
-984 FLDFEK
+984 FLNFEN
-990 AFKYL
+990 AAKYL
-995 SQLENSLGEKMFPHI
+995 SGLTNSLGEKMFPHI
-1010 VEGSRA
+1010 GKGSRA
-1016 FVGADSLNILSDYE
+1016 FVGADTENVLLDYE
-1030 YRNKVSLGERERNSF
+1030 YRNKISLGERERLSY
-1045 LKGLEVAEKELGE
+1045 LKGLEVAEKELGGE
-1058 KGRFD
+1058 GHFK
-1063 VIKQVFEEGI
+1063 VLKKVFEDGI
-1073 FGPTQDSLK
+1073 FGPTQSSLQ
-1082 AEKEKNAIIKNLAK
+1082 AEKEKEAIKKNLAK
-1096 STERDIDKSNTIVI
+1096 STEKDIDKTNTIII
-1110 GRGGDIDISSLTP
+1110 GKDGDIDISSLTSAQL
-1123 EQREEFLKMDYTGR
+1123 EMDYTGP
-1137 EGSMGASVYEQ
+1137 ENSMGAKAYKNSIFKLIEQ
-1148 GIFGAIEKIK
+1148 AK
-1158 QEKIKDFEDSL
+1158 QEKIEDFKDKLISV
-1169 RLEGLAEESEE
+1169 EGLSEGTKE
-1180 FQKKIQEFIDSLSV
+1180 FQKRMQEFIDSLSV
-1194 AVVST
+1194 AVVSA
-1199 DENAA
+1199 DKNAA
-1204 LFRYKKEG
+1204 FFRYGKEG

-1226 AKTYK
+1226 IKTYK

-1237 VEGYGISQTLTGLTR
+1237 IEGYSIPQTLTGLTS
-1252 AIKIIDDFDKKT
+1252 AIELVADFDKKIT
-1264 EHTKTEY
+1264 HEESDYNELVK
-1271 EKLAEQGG
+1271 QGG
-1279 QIAENLQ
+1279 QIVERLQ
-1286 NLISDPKGAYN
+1286 KLISDPKGAYN
-1297 TAILKREIAT
+1297 TAIFKREIEN
-1307 SGWISGVNIATG
+1307 SGWFSGQNVTVSKN
-1319 LEQDKNRKLYSG
+1319 DKKRKLYSDAG
-1331 VVGEGAN
+1331 EAGEGAN
-1338 TELTIDEL
+1338 TDLTIAEL
-1346 KQTGV
+1346 KQIGV
-1351 GLGRNTLKKA
+1351 GLGRNALKKA
-1361 LSQDKEILQKRVAVM
+1361 LSQDKKILQKRVALM
-1376 YGKTLKDLAGY
+1376 YGKTLKQVEKY
-1387 TIDDLQEAII
+1387 TIDELQEAIV

-1403 NESGEFR
+1403 NKTGEFKG
-1410 DLGKALYRELVGEI
+1410 LGKAVYRELVGEI
-1424 FRNPIINNQWDILST
+1424 FRDPIINNQWDILST
-1439 LLYTSKDID
+1439 LFYTSKDIKD
-1448 ADSESGYLSQAL
+1448 DSESGFVSQAL

-1468 DKDHWAFMIL
+1468 DKDHWAFTIL
-1478 ENEKIKRFTLEEMK
+1478 ENEKIKKFSLQQLK
-1492 AYDQLKREQAH
+1492 DYDRLKREQAY
-1503 FQARFTKSNA
+1503 FYARFTKTNA
-1513 YFRKINNLDQ
+1513 YFRKINKLDQ
-1523 PDEEIFKGVTNIPA
+1523 PDEEIFKKVTNIPEV
-1537 LLNPILQEAAQNN
+1537 LNPILQEAAQNN

-1564 SNLAREKGLDQILTR
+1564 SNLAREKGLNQILNR

-1599 KKIASDPKTFLPEEY
+1599 KKITSEPAKFLPQEYKDNEE
-1614 SSDIDIKE
+1614 IKNGKIKE
-1622 GNIEK
+1622 
-1627 FLDKQSEEI
+1627 FLANQSPEV
-1636 RNKILTQA
+1636 Q
-1644 YKKILSTGNETFKSF
+1644 KKILKHAYAQILSAGNEKVGSF
-1659 MAGTATAEEL
+1659 IAGKATATDV
-1669 FKDLVKENI
+1669 FDDFIKQNI
-1678 IGTDESGNISKTS
+1678 IGTDGKNIAKTS

-1704 KNKQE
+1704 ENKEE

-1716 KLSDSGI
+1716 ILSEQK
-1723 VDKNIIDNLK
+1723 VNKKIIDNLK
-1733 LINFGYIQKEDG
+1733 LINFGYIKKDDG
-1745 SFEQVTEKSGLTK
+1745 SIEQVTEKSGLNK
-1758 EQEMELGSV
+1758 DQEAELGSV
-1767 PAQVLQGLIKIGEK
+1767 PVVVLRALIKAGEK
-1781 QLTAGLTEGTNLARA
+1781 KLTEGLVPGTRLATA
-1796 ASNYRNKD
+1796 ASNYRNRD
-1804 RQDVVYNESQ
+1804 RQDMVYNETQ

-1819 KGTGEAVERVS
+1819 RGTGEAIERVS
-1830 KEVSEKFETVP
+1830 KEVSEKFKTVP
-1841 GYLQEIASK
+1841 GYLQEIASQ
-1850 VGNIVKILGDKTSQG
+1850 VENIVKILGGKIPQSSN
-1865 FGFSNKE
+1865 FSNKE
-1872 KSFLEEIRQTT
+1872 KKFLEQIRQTT
-1883 LSAQVAGNNAVFKKS
+1883 LSAQIAGNNTVFKKS
-1898 ATYDPDLYNK
+1898 ATYDPEMYNK
-1908 VGNVELTKKLLNKA
+1908 VGTVELTKKLLNKA

-1944 TDYQR
+1944 TEYQQ
-1949 KIGSSISAAI
+1949 KIGSSINAAI
-1959 GTQFHGFNEIALK
+1959 GTQFHGLNEMALK

-2034 TLARAGITSKSN
+2034 TLARVGITSESN
-2046 PELYKQYMERAALSI
+2046 PELYKQYMERGALSI
-2061 KVQLGSVL
+2061 KMQFGSIL

-2075 EGKVV
+2075 KGKVV
-2080 GAETSLWRKQKTP
+2080 GGETSLWRKQKTP
-2093 SGKEVGVLGH
+2093 TGELGVLGH
-2103 ADLIGIGK
+2103 ADLIGVGE

-2166 QALFNRFKFQ
+2166 QALFNSFKFD
-2176 NPDITTQTG
+2176 NRDITTQDVL
-2185 FFGKGKNSFIKFLK
+2185 FGEGEDSFISFLK
-2199 EQGYNKEAIDQ
+2199 GQGYNQEAIDQ
-2210 IKASEGLQQALMG
+2210 IQASEGLQQGLMQ
-2223 GADWSRGIV
+2223 GADWSRGII
-2232 SYLDQKGESKT
+2232 SYLDQNKESKT
-2243 VELDFSK
+2243 VELDFSNI
-2250 ASESQ
+2250 SPDQ
-2255 MQKLLGGENL
+2255 MQKLLGGEPL
-2265 EAKEFYTIL
+2265 EKKEFYNVIL
-2274 KAILKSNT
+2274 PKILKSNI
-2282 YIDKE
+2282 YIDEE
-2287 GNILG
+2287 GNIQG
-2292 SKTSSAGSS
+2292 PKTSSEESSNEEESSS
-2301 GGESPKISKERK
+2301 GG
-2313 DFQNLGSSDGEG
+2313 GS
-2325 SSLGGGFGK
+2325 GK

-2396 QIAQELEK
+2396 QIARELEK

-2418 LTREIQKSE
+2418 LTREIQKAE

-2438 NIFEKMGIDI
+2438 NIFEKLGIDI
-2448 KRAFMRIFDGSLIYK
+2448 KRAFMRIFDGTLIYR

-2469 RGFTQTIQMAKELD
+2469 RGFSQTIQLAKQLD

-2498 ETRELVSVYAQLA
+2498 ETRELVNVYAQLA

-2577 ISVVDKLTKVDLE
+2577 VSVVDKLTKVDLE

-2610 NAGVDLDRLI
+2610 NVGVDLDRLI

-2673 DIERVLNKVGIKI
+2673 DIERVLTKVGIKI

-2724 TRQRENFLAL
+2724 TRQRENFLVL

-2743 IAATSAASAGT
+2743 IAATSTASAGT
-2754 AEEKYAAYT
+2754 AEEKYAAYA

-2777 EKLIAKLKASEGLK
+2777 EKLIAKLKASNGLK

-2805 HITGLLSQLAGTG
+2805 HITGLLSQLTATG

-2832 GTGQLLK
+2832 GKGQLLK
-2839 EKLSAT
+2839 EKFSAT
-2845 EEQKMARAQELLSA
+2845 EEQKMARAQELLAA
-2859 DGIQGAPERYEEYSK
+2859 DGIQDIPERYKDLS
-2874 RTRRRVSRSFAKD
+2874 RQTRRRVSQSFTKD

-2924 GVSEPLEKISKTA
+2924 GISDPLEKIAKTA
-2937 ENIELALEEQ
+2937 ENIQLALEEQ
-2947 QSQEENSSSTDK
+2947 QSQEESSSSTDK
-2959 KPTEQGSGVGSE
+2959 KPTEQGSGVVSE

-2999 KDSDTYKDITSLFKA
+2999 KDTVPYKDITTRFKA
-3014 YEESP
+3014 YEENP

-3049 GEATESNT
+3049 GEATASNT
-3057 SSTRKDTQETRE
+3057 SSTQKDTQETKD
-3069 HTGEVEENTG
+3069 HTEKVEENTG

-3093 QTQGAKKAGKGLAIG
+3093 QTQGAAKPGKGLAIA
-3108 SKVFSGVLAGVA
+3108 SKVLSGVLSGVA
-3120 AGVGAGLTTVAKD
+3120 AGIGSGLTTVAKD
-3133 KEGNTYDASTAAKAT
+3133 AEGNTYEASTAAKAT

-3156 AATAAIPVVG
+3156 AATAAIPMVG
-3166 PAISGVL
+3166 PAVSAVL
-3173 GTVFSA
+3173 GTIVSA
-3179 FGPSIAAAIDKDKIE
+3179 AGPSIAAAIDKDKIE

-3229 SSRDQLTSLYTTVNE
+3229 SSREQLTSLYTTVNE

-3249 GKNGHLAQALV
+3249 GNNGQLAQALV
-3260 QETSKLGI
+3260 EETSKLGI

-3291 AIERAVNIA
+3291 AIERAINIA
-3300 SMGAQDH
+3300 NMAAQDK
-3307 SSEAESYEKAR
+3307 SSEAESYEEAR
-3318 KALGLKEGETVSSV
+3318 KALGLKDGESVSSV
-3332 KDKAVHYAAQGDVSG
+3332 KDRAVRLAAQGDVSG
-3347 LKTFQS
+3347 LKTTQS
-3353 NVAKVEAYERERIK
+3353 NIAKVEAYERERIK
-3367 NIMEN
+3367 LIMDN
-3372 LYSDSGVAYKTE
+3372 LYSESQIAYETE
-3384 ETLQE
+3384 DRLQQ
-3389 LGLEGIQEEVLKK
+3389 LGLEGIQKEALKE
-3402 LEPET
+3402 LGPET
-3407 AKILQGIGAIDENNN
+3407 EKILQGLGAIDENNN
-3422 LTDLGEQIFNQLV
+3422 LTDLGEQIFNQLI
-3435 KSDQRVYSVI
+3435 KSDQRMYSVI

-3460 DKETGEGTNKTAEQA
+3460 DKEGAEETNKTAEKA

-3533 LASSDRLTPEE
+3533 LASRDRLTPEE

-3559 LKKELKSLLRSYQL
+3559 LKKELKSLLKSYQF

-3603 EKGEVEKEYKGKGLS
+3603 EKGEVKKEYKGKGLS

-3631 DELKALRKELTEFY
+3631 VELKALRKELTEFY

-3654 TKILESVSQVQQT
+3654 TKILESVSNVQQT

-3745 EDLQQQIDLLTA
+3745 GDLQQQIDLLTA
-3757 QKELLEELPDKNQFA
+3757 QKELLEELPDKIQFA

-3782 GDVSASQT
+3782 GDVSASQA

-3800 ESVISESRDLLLA
+3800 ESVITDSRDILLA
-3813 DKEKTKEKTKEETS
+3813 DKEETKEKTKEETS

-3839 EKQEQWQTTFSPVST
+3839 EKQEQWQTTISPITDV
-3854 AVSDAKTALDL
+3854 VKDAEKALELGTGSGGISEDQFKKLLKTAEIDSELWGRAKSGKLSTDDITEENSNKFKNLSSLITAKAKENSDYYSTVDEYVSLFGDKELFDNDRFENVWSNEWYSLDPNLRFASNWKDNRSWSGFKTYFKGNLSKIEGAVKWFRKLSLDQQKEIYNSGVNGKRL
-3865 GIGAGGVSKAQ
+3865 GIGATSFYGKLTDTTEEGHNMYLALRQIYDSIKMNSTSK
-3876 FGRLL
+3876 
-3881 AHAGISPKLWGKV
+3881 W
-3894 SSGKDQSVDFSDEE
+3894 
-3908 RKFIS
+3908 
-3913 ENPDIFYKLSEGI
+3913 
-3926 TNKIS
+3926 
-3931 SNKEDIEKAREYAKL
+3931 
-3946 FDIYNL
+3946 
-3952 DWHRTGISKR
+3952 
-3962 GFWVRAK
+3962 
-3969 AKEPG
+3969 
-3974 VRNEHEFYKF
+3974 
-3984 GSWGGAKKTIKDRQQ
+3984 
-3999 EMIEGAKWIKTKP
+3999 
-4012 VEFREYVD
+4012 D
-4020 KKIPHGSIL
+4020 KK
-4029 NFLTSYGMADY
+4029 FAY
-4040 GKDNYWPFFTFL
+4040 
-4052 RDHFKDAGSSNDL
+4052 
-4065 DYRGRYNSFAS
+4065 AS
-4076 GTFAAEGPALV
+4076 GTFAAEGPALI

-4176 VDELKSSVV
+4176 VEELKSSVV

>member
-1 MDYNQIDINRILGET
+1 MADNQINGIIKGVIDEV
-16 DFGRLSGYTAPT
+16 DFNAVSEWTAPT
-28 REEVISLL
+28 EENLRNLL
-36 QARLGPEEF
+36 QNRLTEKKF
-45 SKIGSKI
+45 SG
-52 IDEGLNYY
+52 IDNEAIKEGLNYY

-100 YINSIKNQLAQ
+100 YTDSIKNQLAQ
-111 QGYTV
+111 RGYTV

-124 DIKDAVNLVLK
+124 DIKDTVNLVLK

-188 IKKTQFSNSDQKR
+188 VKKTQFSYSDQKR

-231 QLKQLA
+231 QLNQLA
-237 QAEEYSLE
+237 QTEEYSLE
-245 QKKLIKASP
+245 QKKIIKASP
-254 YLGRRAQALRNLKP
+254 HLGGRAQVLRNLKSS
-268 LQAIY
+268 QKVY
-273 DKVQK
+273 EKVQK
-278 ELENQAQGVQKAI
+278 ELETQSQGVQTAI
-291 NSVPEK
+291 ANVPEK
-297 QVKISKLTS
+297 QVKISELTS
-306 PKELESLLKKYYNSS
+306 LKDLKKLLTKYYETS
-321 EVQRFLSGEYINDIL
+321 EVENFLSGEYIKDIL
-336 KEVGGSAEQALK
+336 KKVGGPAEQALK
-348 KKVNTKI
+348 KGVNTEI
-355 GIGKMFEQLE
+355 GIGKMFKQLE
-365 SVAKQRGYAVKMAFD
+365 SVAEGKGYTLKLAFD

-389 LLTHQE
+389 LLTKEE
-395 VEEYEKDNKKALKGF
+395 VEKYEKDSEKALEGF

-420 KMGFGQD
+420 KMGFGKD
-427 GAPLGHTIA
+427 RAPLGHTIA

-446 KLVRGEHLLSVG
+446 KLVRGENLFSVG
-458 TGLEASLLR
+458 TGLEATLLR

-472 GKSGWKVESAVK
+472 GKSGWTPESAVK
-484 AVKEQQNQEKFT
+484 TVKKEQNQEEFT
-496 QQLNTQQRNLL
+496 QQLNAQQRNLL
-507 ISQLGIEPIIQ
+507 TSQLSIVPIIQ
-518 EVAWQVGQKTGA
+518 EVAWQVGQKIGA

-538 NLNTAVYNLAVTKA
+538 KLNTAVYNLAVSKA
-552 STGGFDW
+552 NTGKFNW
-559 GAIKDSYK
+559 NAIEGSYNFT
-567 LPETVK
+567 ENVK
-573 SVLEEVA
+573 SVLEMVA

-585 LPFQHM
+585 LPLQHM

-596 KAIREGV
+596 KGIREGV

-610 YQSPSP
+610 FQSPSP

-623 KHTSQVFKTG
+623 KHTSQVLKTG

-642 RVSRQAAGHSLKFVD
+642 RASRQAAGHSLRFVD

-678 GQLATFDALY
+678 GQLATFDTLY
-688 VEAKRVQEGY
+688 VEPKQVEEGY
-698 ELLNKTEEEVRQ
+698 RLLKKTEGEVRQ

-718 SEPQIKEILKLRQS
+718 TEEQINNILELRQKA
-732 IIASYKERG
+732 IESYEERG
-741 ITPQNIIGG
+741 IIPQNIIGG

-755 AAIVSSDFAKKYGTT
+755 AAIVSSEFAEKFGTT
-770 VKSRAPIVLD
+770 VKHRASIELA

-785 TAVEQSLSD
+785 TAVERGLSD
-794 EELDFAQFSDE
+794 EEIDFAQFSDE

-814 QGRDII
+814 PGRDII
-820 KQIVQKEKKIRPED
+820 KQIVRKEKRIRPED
-834 IIDLDVYQSDGK
+834 IIDLKVEQSDGK
-846 IQISLTEKQ
+846 IQISLIEKQ
-855 DLQISG
+855 DLQVSG
-861 KVGSGLQ
+861 KIGSGLQ
-868 GERNMASFVPQEFI
+868 GERNMTSLAPQNFI
-882 KLVGALSGID
+882 KFVGALSGIEN
-892 TDAQV
+892 TDAHV
-897 IKQYDTAS
+897 IRQYDTAS
-905 ANEAGGR
+905 TNEVGGR
-912 LMAILQKGLEEA
+912 LMAILQKGLEDAIAEG
-924 SALNEFSDKT
+924 SNLDEFSKK
-934 QGESSILSEFFEKT
+934 I
-948 FGENS
+948 FGEKS
-953 PLRDFFEVFS
+953 PLKDFFDVVHDV
-963 GSDGEVYI
+963 DGEAYI
-971 QAKQAYDKQGKRI
+971 QPKKVYDEQGKQI
-984 FLDFEK
+984 FLN
-990 AFKYL
+990 FKDAAEHL
-995 SQLENSLGEKMFPHI
+995 SRLTNSLGQKMFPYI
-1010 VEGSRA
+1010 GEGSRA
-1016 FVGADSLNILSDYE
+1016 FVGADTENVLSDYE
-1030 YRNKVSLGERERNSF
+1030 YRNKVSLGERERLSY
-1045 LKGLEVAEKELGE
+1045 LKGLEVAEKELGGE
-1058 KGRFD
+1058 GHFK
-1063 VIKQVFEEGI
+1063 VLKEVFEDGI

-1194 AVVST
+1194 AVVSV
-1199 DENAA
+1199 DKNAA
-1204 LFRYKKEG
+1204 FFRYGKDG

-1226 AKTYK
+1226 VKTYK
-1231 NLQTGE
+1231 NLQTGDI
-1237 VEGYGISQTLTGLTR
+1237 EGYSIPQTLTGLTR
-1252 AIKIIDDFDKKT
+1252 AIELVDNFDKNAKKGRH
-1264 EHTKTEY
+1264 EESEY
-1271 EKLAEQGG
+1271 NELAEVGG
-1279 QIAENLQ
+1279 QIVKELQ
-1286 NLISDPKGAYN
+1286 NLVSDPKGAYN
-1297 TAILKREIAT
+1297 TAAFKREIET
-1307 SGWISGVNIATG
+1307 SGWFSGRNVTVSDD
-1319 LEQDKNRKLYSG
+1319 DKEHKLYSDDKKA
-1331 VVGEGAN
+1331 GEGAN
-1338 TELTIDEL
+1338 TDLTIDEL
-1346 KQTGV
+1346 KQIGV

-1361 LSQDKEILQKRVAVM
+1361 LSQDKDILQKKVAVM
-1376 YGKTLKDLAGY
+1376 YGKTLEELAKY
-1387 TIDDLQEAII
+1387 TVDDLQEAII

-1410 DLGKALYRELVGEI
+1410 DWGPALYRELVGEI

-1448 ADSESGYLSQAL
+1448 ENSESGYLSQAL

-1478 ENEKIKRFTLEEMK
+1478 ENEKIKNFNLNQMK
-1492 AYDQLKREQAH
+1492 VYEQSKRELAR
-1503 FQARFTKSNA
+1503 FYARFTKANA
-1513 YFRKINNLDQ
+1513 YFRKINKLDQ
-1523 PDEEIFKGVTNIPA
+1523 PDEEIFEEVTNIPEV
-1537 LLNPILQEAAQNN
+1537 LNPILQEAAQDN
-1550 QGQVGLMSL
+1550 QGRVGLMSL

-1564 SNLAREKGLDQILTR
+1564 SNLAREKGLKQVLTR

-1599 KKIASDPKTFLPEEY
+1599 KKIASEPEKFIPEEY
-1614 SSDIDIKE
+1614 KNNQDITD
-1622 GNIEK
+1622 GNIGK
-1627 FLDKQSEEI
+1627 FLNDHPEVLQQVY
-1636 RNKILTQA
+1636 RN
-1644 YKKILSTGNETFKSF
+1644 ILSAGNETLNSF
-1659 MAGTATAEEL
+1659 MEGGATASEV
-1669 FKDLVKENI
+1669 FDDFITNNI
-1678 IGTDESGNISKTS
+1678 IGTDKSGDNIAKTS

-1704 KNKQE
+1704 EDKEK

-1716 KLSDSGI
+1716 FLSGKVDEKTIDS
-1723 VDKNIIDNLK
+1723 LE
-1733 LINFGYIQKEDG
+1733 LINFGYIKKGKDKFELVTEDSKLESEEQKEKLG
-1745 SFEQVTEKSGLTK
+1745 RVPVKVLRALIEAGEEELTKGLT
-1758 EQEMELGSV
+1758 
-1767 PAQVLQGLIKIGEK
+1767 P
-1781 QLTAGLTEGTNLARA
+1781 GTNLARA
-1796 ASNYRNKD
+1796 ASNYRSRDWKD
-1804 RQDVVYNESQ
+1804 KVYNEAQ
-1814 MFDWL
+1814 MFNWL
-1819 KGTGEAVERVS
+1819 KGTGEAIERVS
-1830 KEVSEKFETVP
+1830 KEVSENFKTVP
-1841 GYLQEIASK
+1841 GYLQEIASQ
-1850 VGNIVKILGDKTSQG
+1850 VENIVKILGGKIPQG
-1865 FGFSNKE
+1865 SNFSNKE
-1872 KSFLEEIRQTT
+1872 KKFLEQIGQTT
-1883 LSAQVAGNNAVFKKS
+1883 LSAQIAGNNTVFKKS
-1898 ATYDPDLYNK
+1898 ATYDPELYNK
-1908 VGNVELTKKLLNKA
+1908 VGTVELTKKLLNKA

-1944 TDYQR
+1944 TEYQQ
-1949 KIGSSISAAI
+1949 KIGSSINAVI
-1959 GTQFHGFNEIALK
+1959 GTQFHGLNEMALK

-2034 TLARAGITSKSN
+2034 TLARVGITSESN
-2046 PELYKQYMERAALSI
+2046 PELYKQYMERGALSI
-2061 KVQLGSVL
+2061 KVQLGSIL

-2075 EGKVV
+2075 EGKIVS
-2080 GAETSLWRKQKTP
+2080 AETTLWRKQKTP
-2093 SGKEVGVLGH
+2093 SRELGVLGQ
-2103 ADLIGIGK
+2103 ADLIGVGE

-2118 AGKEPTLKTRNV
+2118 AGKEPTLKTKKV

-2154 QVAGYIQDLRDL
+2154 QVAGYIRDLRDL
-2166 QALFNRFKFQ
+2166 QALFNKFKFE
-2176 NPDITTQTG
+2176 NRKIRTQDG
-2185 FFGKGKNSFIKFLK
+2185 FFNEKRSSSFINFLK
-2199 EQGYNKEAIDQ
+2199 EQGYNQKAIEQ
-2210 IKASEGLQQALMG
+2210 IAASKGLQQALMQ
-2223 GADWSRGIV
+2223 GADWSRGVI
-2232 SYLDQKGESKT
+2232 SYLGQNGESKT
-2243 VELDFSK
+2243 VELDFSNI
-2250 ASESQ
+2250 SDGQ
-2255 MQKLLGGENL
+2255 MQKLLGGEPL
-2265 EAKEFYTIL
+2265 EKKEFYNDIL
-2274 KAILKSNT
+2274 PRILKSNI
-2282 YIDKE
+2282 YIDEE
-2287 GNILG
+2287 GNIQG
-2292 SKTSSAGSS
+2292 PKTSSEGGSNKEESSS
-2301 GGESPKISKERK
+2301 GG
-2313 DFQNLGSSDGEG
+2313 GS
-2325 SSLGGGFGK
+2325 GK

-2370 EPLSKRGKELLK
+2370 EPLGKRGKELLK

-2418 LTREIQKSE
+2418 LTREIQKAE

-2448 KRAFMRIFDGSLIYK
+2448 KRAFMRIFDGTLIYR

-2469 RGFTQTIQMAKELD
+2469 RGFSQTIQLAKQLD

-2498 ETRELVSVYAQLA
+2498 ETRELVNVYAQLA

-2577 ISVVDKLTKVDLE
+2577 VSVVDKLTKVDLE

-2610 NAGVDLDRLI
+2610 NVGVDLDRLI

-2673 DIERVLNKVGIKI
+2673 DIERVLSKVGIKI

-2724 TRQRENFLAL
+2724 TRQRENFLVL

-2743 IAATSAASAGT
+2743 IAATSTASAGT
-2754 AEEKYAAYT
+2754 AEEKYAAYA

-2777 EKLIAKLKASEGLK
+2777 EKLIAKLKASNGLK

-2839 EKLSAT
+2839 EKFSAT
-2845 EEQKMARAQELLSA
+2845 EEQKMARAQELLA
-2859 DGIQGAPERYEEYSK
+2859 AEGIQDVPERYKDLS
-2874 RTRRRVSRSFAKD
+2874 RQTRRRVSRSFAKD

-2959 KPTEQGSGVGSE
+2959 KPTEQGSVAGSE

-2999 KDSDTYKDITSLFKA
+2999 KDSDTYKDITTLFKA

-3079 ATSANTNAKKKDTS
+3079 ATSANTNAKNKDTS
-3093 QTQGAKKAGKGLAIG
+3093 QEQGAKKAGKGLAIG
-3108 SKVFSGVLAGVA
+3108 SKVVSGVLAGAV
-3120 AGVGAGLTTVAKD
+3120 AGVGAGFTTVAKD

-3318 KALGLKEGETVSSV
+3318 KELGLKEGETVSSV

-3372 LYSDSGVAYKTE
+3372 LYSDSQIAYETE
-3384 ETLQE
+3384 DRLQE

-3402 LEPET
+3402 LGPET

-3603 EKGEVEKEYKGKGLS
+3603 EKGEVKKEYKGKGLS